1 MKKSIQKNINI
12 LNSIRDRNRNRV
24 PTSTLQKINNIISL
38 YEDRKITQ
46 LTTAENL
53 IKGIAT
59 NNEKQRAKGLKEYEK
74 RIAKSEAQEPI
85 TERMRATAEK
95 AREGKVIKKVR
106 VRLTGK
112 TKASVASRLSRAVA
126 SRGFG
131 NQKSYSIKYMLFTTN
146 EGAVDGIPTKK
157 VKPAFKVD
165 GMPYFPLFAGKEF
178 KHANIKATPF
188 IETLVNRKITQ
199 QRDKPLFKKV
209 MMFLK
214 RDVDVTNALIELLNY
229 TDAIIMYDVDEA
241 ETTENFDVEDEGL
254 RDTTNISIYN
264 FYHQTLIDTEKE
276 TVKEAIQNNNH
287 KENECWI
294 NHLLETYEG
303 TELTREKRG
312 SLAKTLSRK
321 KILELLNATEED
333 IHKYGIS
340 INAMRKV
347 FQFFNIPV
355 KLYNYQCQLIFQYI
369 PDGYKHNKQ
378 RIFTALLKN
387 NHIYPINGN
396 QDRLFQLEG
405 GKRSLDI
412 KASKNFYIT
421 DKTEPPKYKMFSH
434 IDELLKLTDKDE
446 YYLVH
451 KDNNL
456 TEVLYQFKKVGYEP
470 YIRYRAGQ
478 ISELKIKFTYK
489 SADTNKII
497 RRRTQPYNI
506 PTQTL
511 EKDKTITY
519 TVSTQDL
526 SKDTLERDISTNME
540 DKYNRIVEAMFN
552 FNKKLFSSSHMS
564 QYDDVDIEILD
575 ECRTVVP
582 LGYLEKNVEF
592 KNLVEIDRTK
602 AFTWAF
608 NQITSI
614 PIFNA
619 FDSWKAWD
627 GTLDINKL
635 SSLTLYKVE
644 VSKGNMF
651 FNKKF
656 NIIYGKFLRKMDLT
670 NIKIIYY
677 KIPSY
682 IHKVNYKS
690 IVDELWETQLGDD
703 EDDDKQI
710 TKKIANINFGMLEK
724 SNNTAQRSD
733 IFNSLREACH
743 YQKEHGGR
751 IYALHEETC
760 IRKMVDLDEETD
772 EEEEEEENKTTFG
785 ETYYILNTTDRQTL
799 VNGYRY
805 IKEMLLQY
813 HNYAMYE
820 AYNKL
825 IAKGIK
831 VYGVKSDAFSIH
843 QDHLSKVK
851 PNPNHFIKS
860 YREGILNFEDAIG
873 NWRVSTSRI
882 NYPTE
887 KYKFKYNKLIQIPLQ
902 ENEALDVVDEWDT
915 EAVCKQII
923 PNSPC
928 MIRAKFAGSGKS
940 YIGQYLNKMGYNVLF
955 VVPHNR
961 LSQEIE
967 GKATTLNMFFSI
979 PVHKGDDLP
988 CFDHSDFNVIFFDE
1002 IFMSNIYI
1010 YNKIREFVKNNPD
1023 KIIIGAGDT
1032 KQLQPINDLTNTQP
1046 HDIYADMCID
1056 KIFKYS
1062 IYLKISKRVSDD
1074 EQRKKL
1080 EDAYTDMWIKE
1091 MPVDKWVEKHA
1102 RYTSEINPHHMN
1114 IAYTNI
1120 RCKSVSDE
1128 VRRKLGKK
1136 GLYEVG
1142 EEIICRLYLKTDDGA
1157 KFNANIRYKILCI
1170 KSSGIIIE
1178 NIKDK
1183 KKYTLTEELL
1193 NKHFRYGYC
1202 ATAHSCQG
1210 ASINNSI
1217 IIHEWDR
1224 SYLVSREWIWTA
1236 YTRARDFNKVAFFK
1250 NEKAE
1255 EKMEKQLLINYLKNK
1270 IEGYKRQDLKS
1281 GRELNE
1287 DNYID
1292 VGWCM
1297 DRLKGTCQ
1305 KCGGDFHIEIK
1316 KGTLTS
1322 NFTAQRQDNLFAH
1335 TKDNAVAF
1343 CCYCNCSSK

>member
-24 PTSTLQKINNIISL
+24 PTSILQKINRIIDL

-59 NNEKQRAKGLKEYEK
+59 NNEKQKAKGMKQYEK
-74 RIAKSEAQEPI
+74 AVEKYEAQEPI

-95 AREGKVIKKVR
+95 AREGKTIKKVK

-112 TKASVASRLSRAVA
+112 TKASLASRLVRIARE
-126 SRGFG
+126 RGIG
-131 NQKSYSIKYMLFTTN
+131 NKRKSYSVEYMLYST
-146 EGAVDGIPTKK
+146 EVIGEIKRGKK
-157 VKPAFKVD
+157 INGLAYYPMFSKGQSRIANLKVD
-165 GMPYFPLFAGKEF
+165 A
-178 KHANIKATPF
+178 F
-188 IETLVNRKITQ
+188 IETLVKRTITKQ
-199 QRDKPLFKKV
+199 FEKPLFRKV

-214 RDVDVTNALIELLNY
+214 TDLQLRDMMPDMIDY
-229 TDAIIMYDVDEA
+229 IDAIQILKVIEVDDDGKDYDI
-241 ETTENFDVEDEGL
+241 EDEGL
-254 RDTTNISIYN
+254 KDTTNISIYN
-264 FYHQTLIDTEKE
+264 FYHQTLIDPEKE

-321 KILELLNATEED
+321 KILELLNTTEED
-333 IHKYGIS
+333 MHEYGIS
-340 INAMRKV
+340 INNMKKV
-347 FQFFNIPV
+347 FWFFNIPV
-355 KLYNYQCQLIFQYI
+355 KLYDCQCQLIFQYF
-369 PDGYKHNKQ
+369 PPHHDKGHRK
-378 RIFTALLKN
+378 RIFTALIKI
-387 NHIYPINGN
+387 NHIYPINAN
-396 QDRLFQLEG
+396 QDRLCQLNGE
-405 GKRSLDI
+405 RAIDFT
-412 KASKNFYIT
+412 ASKNFYIT

-434 IDELLKLTDKDE
+434 IDELLKLTDQDE
-446 YYLVH
+446 YYLIH
-451 KDNNL
+451 KENNL
-456 TEVLYQFKKVGYEP
+456 TKVLYQFKKVGYEP
-470 YIRYRAGQ
+470 YIRYRAGR
-478 ISELKIKFTYK
+478 ISELRIKFTYK
-489 SADTNKII
+489 SADTRKII
-497 RRRTQPYNI
+497 RRKAQPYNI

-519 TVSTQDL
+519 IISTQDL
-526 SKDTLERDISTNME
+526 SKDTLERDIDADTE
-540 DKYNRIVEAMFN
+540 EKYNRIAEAMFI

-608 NQITSI
+608 NQISKI

-619 FDSWKAWD
+619 FDSWKVWD

-651 FNKKF
+651 FNKKI
-656 NIIYGKFLRKMDLT
+656 NIIYGKFLRKMDLS

-710 TKKIANINFGMLEK
+710 KKKIANINFGMLEK
-724 SNNTAQRSD
+724 SNNTAQRSV
-733 IFNSLREACH
+733 IFNSLKEACH
-743 YQKEHGGR
+743 YQRKHGGR
-751 IYALHEETC
+751 IYALEEETC
-760 IRKMVDLDEETD
+760 IRKMVDLNEETDD
-772 EEEEEEENKTTFG
+772 EEEEEDKTTFG
-785 ETYYILNTTDRQTL
+785 ETYYVLNTTDRKTL
-799 VNGYRY
+799 VNGFRY
-805 IKEMLLQY
+805 IKELLLQY
-813 HNYAMYE
+813 HNFAMYE
-820 AYNKL
+820 AYTKL
-825 IAKGIK
+825 EEKGVK
-831 VYGVKSDAFSIH
+831 VYSVKSDAFTIH

-860 YREGILNFEDAIG
+860 YREGILNFESAIG

-967 GKATTLNMFFSI
+967 GEATTLNMFFSI
-979 PVHKGDDLP
+979 PVNKGDDLP
-988 CFDHSDFNVIFFDE
+988 CFDHSDYNVIFFDE

-1032 KQLQPINDLTNTQP
+1032 KQLPPINDLTNTQP
-1046 HDIYADMCID
+1046 HDEYADRCVD

-1062 IYLKISKRVSDD
+1062 MYLKVCKRVGEKDRITLD
-1074 EQRKKL
+1074 NLYIDFWENKL
-1080 EDAYTDMWIKE
+1080 PIADII
-1091 MPVDKWVEKHA
+1091 EKYF
-1102 RYTSEINPHHMN
+1102 RYTNKINPEHMN

-1128 VRRKLGKK
+1128 VRKKLGKTNT
-1136 GLYEVG
+1136 YEIN
-1142 EEIICRLYLKTDDGA
+1142 EEMICRLYLKTEEGA

-1170 KSSGIIIE
+1170 NSKGITIE

-1183 KKYTLTEELL
+1183 KKYTLPEELL

-1210 ASINNSI
+1210 ASINNNI
-1217 IIHEWDR
+1217 TIHEWDK
-1224 SYLVSREWIWTA
+1224 SYLVSREWLWCSL
-1236 YTRARDFNKVAFFK
+1236 TRARDFNKISFFK
-1250 NEKAE
+1250 NDKANE
-1255 EKMEKQLLINYLKNK
+1255 RMEKQLLINYLKNK
-1270 IEGYKRQDLKS
+1270 IEGYKRQDLKAS
-1281 GRELNE
+1281 RELNE

-1292 VGWCM
+1292 VDWCL

-1305 KCGGDFHIEIK
+1305 KCGSDFYIEPK
-1316 KGTLTS
+1316 NGLLSS
-1322 NFTAQRQDNLFAH
+1322 NFTAQRLDNLFAH
-1335 TKDNAVAF
+1335 TKDNCQSF
-1343 CCYCNCSSK
+1343 CVYCNCSSK

>member
-24 PTSTLQKINNIISL
+24 PTSILQKMNNIISL

-53 IKGIAT
+53 INGIAT
-59 NNEKQRAKGLKEYEK
+59 NNEKQRTKGLKQYEK
-74 RIAKSEAQEPI
+74 AVEKYEAQQPI
-85 TERMRATAEK
+85 TERMAKTAEK
-95 AREGKVIKKVR
+95 AREAKTIKKVR

-131 NQKSYSIKYMLFTTN
+131 KQKSYSIRYMLFTTN
-146 EGAVDGIPTKK
+146 EGAVDDVPTKK

-178 KHANIKATPF
+178 KHANIKAAPF

-214 RDVDVTNALIELLNY
+214 RDFDVKNALMELLNY
-229 TDAIIMYDVDEA
+229 TDAIIIYKVDEA
-241 ETTENFDVEDEGL
+241 ESTEDYDVEDEGL

-264 FYHQTLIDTEKE
+264 FYHETIIDPERE
-276 TVKEAIQNNNH
+276 TVKEAIQNNNYRD
-287 KENECWI
+287 NECWI

-303 TELTREKRG
+303 TKLMEEKRG

-321 KILELLNATEED
+321 KILELLNATEEE
-333 IHKYGIS
+333 IHEYGIS
-340 INAMRKV
+340 INAMKKV
-347 FQFFNIPV
+347 FHFFNLPV
-355 KLYNYQCQLIFQYI
+355 KLYDYRSQLIFQYI
-369 PDGYKHNKQ
+369 PDGYKHNRK
-378 RIFTALLKN
+378 RIFTALIKN
-387 NHIYPINGN
+387 NHIYPVNAN
-396 QDRLFQLEG
+396 QDRLSHLNGEV
-405 GKRSLDI
+405 SLDFS
-412 KASKNFYIT
+412 ASKNFYLT
-421 DKTEPPKYKMFSH
+421 DRTEPPKYKMFSH
-434 IDELLKLTDKDE
+434 IDELLKLTDEDE
-446 YYLVH
+446 YYLIH
-451 KDNNL
+451 KKNDMID
-456 TEVLYQFKKVGYEP
+456 VLYQFKKAGYEP
-470 YIRYRAGQ
+470 YIRYKAGR
-478 ISELKIKFTYK
+478 ISDLRIKFRYK
-489 SADTNKII
+489 NLNKSVV
-497 RRRTQPYNI
+497 YNI
-506 PTQTL
+506 
-511 EKDKTITY
+511 
-519 TVSTQDL
+519 STQDL
-526 SKDTLERDISTNME
+526 SKDTLERDIATDTE
-540 DKYNRIVEAMFN
+540 DKYNRIADAMFN

-582 LGYLEKNVEF
+582 LGYLEKNVEY
-592 KNLVEIDRTK
+592 KNLVEIDRCK

-608 NQITSI
+608 NQITKI
-614 PIFNA
+614 PIFNP
-619 FDSWKAWD
+619 FDSWKVWD
-627 GTLDINKL
+627 STLDINKL

-656 NIIYGKFLRKMDLT
+656 NIIYGKFLRKMDLS

-677 KIPSY
+677 KQPSY
-682 IHKVNYKS
+682 IHKVDYKG
-690 IVDELWETQLGDD
+690 IVNELWETQLGCN

-710 TKKIANINFGMLEK
+710 KKKIANINFGMLEK
-724 SNNTAQRSD
+724 SNNTAQRSVV
-733 IFNSLREACH
+733 FNSLKEACH
-743 YQKEHGGR
+743 YQRKYGGR
-751 IYALHEETC
+751 IYALEEE
-760 IRKMVDLDEETD
+760 IRRAKRLDWDSDD
-772 EEEEEEENKTTFG
+772 EEEYEEEEDYNDEPTFG
-785 ETYYILNTTDRQTL
+785 ETYYVLNTTDRQKL
-799 VNGYRY
+799 VNGFRY
-805 IKEMLLQY
+805 IKELLLQY
-813 HNYAMYE
+813 HNFAMYE
-820 AYNKL
+820 AYTKL
-825 IAKGIK
+825 VANNVK

-843 QDHLSKVK
+843 QDDLTRVTGK
-851 PNPNHFIKS
+851 PNHFIKTL
-860 YREGILNFEDAIG
+860 REGILNFESAIG

-887 KYKFKYNKLIQIPLQ
+887 KYKFKYNQLIQIPLQ
-902 ENEALDVVDEWDT
+902 ENASLDVVDEWDT
-915 EAVCKQII
+915 ETICKQII

-928 MIRAKFAGSGKS
+928 VIRAKYPGSGKS
-940 YIGQYLNKMGYNVLF
+940 FIGAYFKNLGYNVLT

-979 PVHKGDDLP
+979 PVNKGDDLP
-988 CFDHSDFNVIFFDE
+988 CFDHSAYDVIFFDE

-1010 YNKIREFVKNNPD
+1010 YNKIRQFVKNNPD

-1046 HDIYADMCID
+1046 HDQYADMCID

-1062 IYLKISKRVSDD
+1062 MYLKISKRVSDD

-1080 EDAYTDMWIKE
+1080 DDAYTDMWIKE
-1091 MPVDKWVEKHA
+1091 MPVDKWVQKHA
-1102 RYTSEINPHHMN
+1102 RYTSEINAEHMN

-1128 VRRKLGKK
+1128 VRKKLGKK

-1142 EEIICRLYLKTDDGA
+1142 EEIICRLYLRDGDA

-1170 KSSGIIIE
+1170 NSRYIVIE

-1183 KKYTLTEELL
+1183 KQYTLTEELL

-1202 ATAHSCQG
+1202 ATCHSCQG

-1217 IIHEWDR
+1217 TIHEWNK
-1224 SYLVSREWIWTA
+1224 SYLVSRAWIWTA

-1250 NEKAE
+1250 NEKAD

-1270 IEGYKRQDLKS
+1270 IEGYKKQDMKA

-1287 DNYID
+1287 DNYVD
-1292 VGWCM
+1292 VNFCM
-1297 DRLKGTCQ
+1297 ERLKGTCQ

-1316 KGTLTS
+1316 KGALSS
-1322 NFTAQRQDNLFAH
+1322 NFTCQRVDNNFSH
-1335 TKDNAVAF
+1335 TKDNCVAY
-1343 CCYCNCSSK
+1343 CNYCNCSSK

>member
-1 MKKSIQKNINI
+1 MTTKKSIQKNINI

-59 NNEKQRAKGLKEYEK
+59 NNEKQKAKGLKQYDKAVEKYEDK
-74 RIAKSEAQEPI
+74 EPI
-85 TERMRATAEK
+85 AERMRATAGK
-95 AREGKVIKKVR
+95 AREAKKVKNVR
-106 VRLTGK
+106 VRLRQK
-112 TKASVASRLSRAVA
+112 TKASLASRLVRIARE
-126 SRGFG
+126 RGIG
-131 NQKSYSIKYMLFTTN
+131 NKRKSYSVEYMLYST
-146 EGAVDGIPTKK
+146 EVIGEIKRGKK
-157 VKPAFKVD
+157 INGLIYYPMFSKGQSRIANLKVD
-165 GMPYFPLFAGKEF
+165 A
-178 KHANIKATPF
+178 F
-188 IETLVNRKITQ
+188 IETLVKRTITKQ
-199 QRDKPLFKKV
+199 FEKPLFRKV

-214 RDVDVTNALIELLNY
+214 TDLQLRDMMPDMIDY
-229 TDAIIMYDVDEA
+229 IDAIQILKVIEVDDDGKDYDI
-241 ETTENFDVEDEGL
+241 EDEGL
-254 RDTTNISIYN
+254 KDTTNISIYN
-264 FYHQTLIDTEKE
+264 FYHQTVIDTEKE
-276 TVKEAIQNNNH
+276 TVKEAIQNNNYRH
-287 KENECWI
+287 NECWI

-321 KILELLNATEED
+321 KILELLNTTEED
-333 IHKYGIS
+333 IHEYGIS
-340 INAMRKV
+340 INAMKKV
-347 FQFFNIPV
+347 FQFFNLPV
-355 KLYNYQCQLIFQYI
+355 KLYNYQCQLIFQYF
-369 PDGYKHNKQ
+369 PSDYGRGHRK
-378 RIFTALLKN
+378 RIFTALIKN
-387 NHIYPINGN
+387 NHIYPINAN
-396 QDRLFQLEG
+396 QDRLSQVD
-405 GKRSLDI
+405 GKERCLDI
-412 KASKNFYIT
+412 KVSKHFYIT
-421 DKTEPPKYKMFSH
+421 DKTVPPKYKMFSH
-434 IDELLKLTDKDE
+434 IDELLKLTDQDE

-456 TEVLYQFKKVGYEP
+456 MEVLYQFKKVGYEP
-470 YIRYRAGQ
+470 YIRYRAGK
-478 ISELKIKFTYK
+478 ISDLKIKFTYK
-489 SADTNKII
+489 SADTKKII
-497 RRRTQPYNI
+497 RRRAQPYNI
-506 PTQTL
+506 ATKTL
-511 EKDKTITY
+511 EKDKTINY
-519 TVSTQDL
+519 IISTQDL
-526 SKDTLERDISTNME
+526 SKDTLERDIDADTE
-540 DKYNRIVEAMFN
+540 EKYNRIAEAMFV

-564 QYDDVDIEILD
+564 QYDDVDVEILD

-582 LGYLEKNVEF
+582 LGYLDKNIDINE
-592 KNLVEIDRTK
+592 LVEIDRSK

-608 NQITSI
+608 NQISKI

-644 VSKGNMF
+644 VSKADMF
-651 FNKKF
+651 FNKKI

-677 KIPSY
+677 KMPSY

-703 EDDDKQI
+703 EEDDKQI
-710 TKKIANINFGMLEK
+710 KKKIANINFGMLEK
-724 SNNTAQRSD
+724 SNNTSQRSD
-733 IFNSLREACH
+733 IFNSLKEACY
-743 YQKEHGGR
+743 YQRKQGGR
-751 IYALHEETC
+751 IYALEEETR
-760 IRKMVDLDEETD
+760 IRKMVDLNEETDD
-772 EEEEEEENKTTFG
+772 EEEEDKTTFG
-785 ETYYILNTTDRQTL
+785 ETYFVLNTTVRQKL
-799 VNGYRY
+799 VNGFRY
-805 IKEMLLQY
+805 IKELLLQY
-813 HNYAMYE
+813 HNFAMYE
-820 AYNKL
+820 AYTKL
-825 IAKGIK
+825 EAKGVK
-831 VYGVKSDAFSIH
+831 VYSVKSDAFTIH
-843 QDHLSKVK
+843 QDDLSKVK

-860 YREGILNFEDAIG
+860 YREGILDFESAIG

-979 PVHKGDDLP
+979 PVNKGDDLP

-1046 HDIYADMCID
+1046 HDQYADQCID

-1080 EDAYTDMWIKE
+1080 DDAYTDMWIKE

-1128 VRRKLGKK
+1128 VRKKLGKK

-1142 EEIICRLYLKTDDGA
+1142 EEMICRLYLKTDEGA

-1170 KSSGIIIE
+1170 NSWGITIE

-1202 ATAHSCQG
+1202 ATCHSCQG
-1210 ASINNSI
+1210 ASINNNI
-1217 IIHEWDR
+1217 VIHEWDK

-1236 YTRARDFNKVAFFK
+1236 YTRARDFNKVAFLK
-1250 NEKAE
+1250 NEKAD
-1255 EKMEKQLLINYLKNK
+1255 EKMEQQLLINYLKNK
-1270 IEGYKRQDLKS
+1270 IDGYKKQDLKA

-1287 DNYID
+1287 NNFVD
-1292 VGWCM
+1292 VNFCM
-1297 DRLKGTCQ
+1297 ERLKGTCQ

-1316 KGTLTS
+1316 KGALSS
-1322 NFTAQRQDNLFAH
+1322 NFTCQRVDNNFSH
-1335 TKDNAVAF
+1335 TKDNCVAY
-1343 CCYCNCSSK
+1343 CNYCNCSSK

>member
-1 MKKSIQKNINI
+1 MTKKSIQKNINI

-59 NNEKQRAKGLKEYEK
+59 NNEKQKAKGMKQYEK
-74 RIAKSEAQEPI
+74 AVEKYEAQQPI
-85 TERMRATAEK
+85 TERMAKTAEK
-95 AREGKVIKKVR
+95 AREAKTIKKVR

-131 NQKSYSIKYMLFTTN
+131 NKKSYSIKYMLFTTN
-146 EGAVDGIPTKK
+146 EGAVDGVPTKK

-214 RDVDVTNALIELLNY
+214 RDVDVKNALIELLNY

-241 ETTENFDVEDEGL
+241 ETTENYDVEDEGL

-264 FYHQTLIDTEKE
+264 FYHQTVIDTEKE

-294 NHLLETYEG
+294 NHLLETYEA

-312 SLAKTLSRK
+312 CLAKTLSRK
-321 KILELLNATEED
+321 KILELLNTTEED
-333 IHKYGIS
+333 IHEYGIS
-340 INAMRKV
+340 INNMKKV
-347 FQFFNIPV
+347 FQFFNLPV

-369 PDGYKHNKQ
+369 PDGYKHNRK
-378 RIFTALLKN
+378 RIFTALIKN

-434 IDELLKLTDKDE
+434 IDELLKLTDQDE

-489 SADTNKII
+489 SADTKKII

-511 EKDKTITY
+511 EKDARNEPRVLRDKTITY

-526 SKDTLERDISTNME
+526 SKDTIERDISTNME

-582 LGYLEKNVEF
+582 LGYSDKNVDVE
-592 KNLVEIDRTK
+592 NLVEIDRTK

-619 FDSWKAWD
+619 FDSWKVWD

-656 NIIYGKFLRKMDLT
+656 NIIYGKFLRKMDLS

-703 EDDDKQI
+703 EEDDKQI
-710 TKKIANINFGMLEK
+710 KKKIANINFSSVE
-724 SNNTAQRSD
+724 
-733 IFNSLREACH
+733 
-743 YQKEHGGR
+743 
-751 IYALHEETC
+751 
-760 IRKMVDLDEETD
+760 
-772 EEEEEEENKTTFG
+772 
-785 ETYYILNTTDRQTL
+785 
-799 VNGYRY
+799 
-805 IKEMLLQY
+805 
-813 HNYAMYE
+813 
-820 AYNKL
+820 
-825 IAKGIK
+825 
-831 VYGVKSDAFSIH
+831 
-843 QDHLSKVK
+843 
-851 PNPNHFIKS
+851 
-860 YREGILNFEDAIG
+860 
-873 NWRVSTSRI
+873 
-882 NYPTE
+882 
-887 KYKFKYNKLIQIPLQ
+887 IP
-902 ENEALDVVDEWDT
+902 
-915 EAVCKQII
+915 I
-923 PNSPC
+923 PNSCFNFLPFC
-928 MIRAKFAGSGKS
+928 TKTLAKK
-940 YIGQYLNKMGYNVLF
+940 
-955 VVPHNR
+955 
-961 LSQEIE
+961 
-967 GKATTLNMFFSI
+967 
-979 PVHKGDDLP
+979 
-988 CFDHSDFNVIFFDE
+988 
-1002 IFMSNIYI
+1002 
-1010 YNKIREFVKNNPD
+1010 KNNT
-1023 KIIIGAGDT
+1023 G
-1032 KQLQPINDLTNTQP
+1032 
-1046 HDIYADMCID
+1046 
-1056 KIFKYS
+1056 
-1062 IYLKISKRVSDD
+1062 
-1074 EQRKKL
+1074 
-1080 EDAYTDMWIKE
+1080 
-1091 MPVDKWVEKHA
+1091 
-1102 RYTSEINPHHMN
+1102 
-1114 IAYTNI
+1114 
-1120 RCKSVSDE
+1120 
-1128 VRRKLGKK
+1128 
-1136 GLYEVG
+1136 
-1142 EEIICRLYLKTDDGA
+1142 
-1157 KFNANIRYKILCI
+1157 
-1170 KSSGIIIE
+1170 
-1178 NIKDK
+1178 KDK
-1183 KKYTLTEELL
+1183 LL
-1193 NKHFRYGYC
+1193 RYQSCTRQFKHKPYP
-1202 ATAHSCQG
+1202 
-1210 ASINNSI
+1210 
-1217 IIHEWDR
+1217 
-1224 SYLVSREWIWTA
+1224 
-1236 YTRARDFNKVAFFK
+1236 
-1250 NEKAE
+1250 
-1255 EKMEKQLLINYLKNK
+1255 
-1270 IEGYKRQDLKS
+1270 EGPRIFLH
-1281 GRELNE
+1281 
-1287 DNYID
+1287 
-1292 VGWCM
+1292 
-1297 DRLKGTCQ
+1297 T
-1305 KCGGDFHIEIK
+1305 
-1316 KGTLTS
+1316 
-1322 NFTAQRQDNLFAH
+1322 QRR
-1335 TKDNAVAF
+1335 
-1343 CCYCNCSSK
+1343 

>member
-1 MKKSIQKNINI
+1 MPDMIDYIDAIQI
-12 LNSIRDRNRNRV
+12 L
-24 PTSTLQKINNIISL
+24 
-38 YEDRKITQ
+38 
-46 LTTAENL
+46 
-53 IKGIAT
+53 
-59 NNEKQRAKGLKEYEK
+59 
-74 RIAKSEAQEPI
+74 
-85 TERMRATAEK
+85 
-95 AREGKVIKKVR
+95 KVI
-106 VRLTGK
+106 
-112 TKASVASRLSRAVA
+112 
-126 SRGFG
+126 
-131 NQKSYSIKYMLFTTN
+131 
-146 EGAVDGIPTKK
+146 EVDD
-157 VKPAFKVD
+157 D
-165 GMPYFPLFAGKEF
+165 G
-178 KHANIKATPF
+178 
-188 IETLVNRKITQ
+188 
-199 QRDKPLFKKV
+199 RD
-209 MMFLK
+209 
-214 RDVDVTNALIELLNY
+214 
-229 TDAIIMYDVDEA
+229 YDI
-241 ETTENFDVEDEGL
+241 EDEGL
-254 RDTTNISIYN
+254 KDTTNISIYN
-264 FYHQTLIDTEKE
+264 FYHETLIDAEKE
-276 TVKEAIQNNNH
+276 TIKEAIQNNNY

-294 NHLLETYEG
+294 NHLLETCEG

-321 KILELLNATEED
+321 KILELLKTTEED
-333 IHKYGIS
+333 IHEYGIS
-340 INAMRKV
+340 INNMKKV
-347 FQFFNIPV
+347 FQFFNLPV

-369 PDGYKHNKQ
+369 PSDYSRGHRK
-378 RIFTALLKN
+378 RIFTALIKN
-387 NHIYPINGN
+387 NHIYPINAN
-396 QDRLFQLEG
+396 QDRLCQLG
-405 GKRSLDI
+405 GQRSLEFT
-412 KASKNFYIT
+412 ASKNFYIT

-434 IDELLKLTDKDE
+434 INELLKLTEKDE
-446 YYLVH
+446 YYLIH

-456 TEVLYQFKKVGYEP
+456 IDVLYQLKKVGYEP
-470 YIRYRAGQ
+470 YIRYKAGR
-478 ISELKIKFTYK
+478 ISDLRIKFRYK
-489 SADTNKII
+489 HLKKSVV
-497 RRRTQPYNI
+497 YN
-506 PTQTL
+506 
-511 EKDKTITY
+511 
-519 TVSTQDL
+519 VSTQDL
-526 SKDTLERDISTNME
+526 SKDTLERDIATDTE
-540 DKYNRIVEAMFN
+540 EKYNRIAEAMFN

-608 NQITSI
+608 NQINKI

-656 NIIYGKFLRKMDLT
+656 NIIYGRFLRKMDLS

-710 TKKIANINFGMLEK
+710 KKKIANINFGMLEK
-724 SNNTAQRSD
+724 SNNTAQRSV
-733 IFNSLREACH
+733 IFNSLKEACH
-743 YQKEHGGR
+743 YQRKHGGR
-751 IYALHEETC
+751 IYALEEETC
-760 IRKMVDLDEETD
+760 IRKMVDLNEETDD
-772 EEEEEEENKTTFG
+772 EEEEEDKTTFG
-785 ETYYILNTTDRQTL
+785 ETYYVLNTTDRKTL
-799 VNGYRY
+799 VNGFRY
-805 IKEMLLQY
+805 IKELLLQY

-820 AYNKL
+820 AYTKL
-825 IAKGIK
+825 EEKGVK
-831 VYGVKSDAFSIH
+831 VYGVKSDAFTIH
-843 QDHLSKVK
+843 QDDLSKVK

-860 YREGILNFEDAIG
+860 FREGILNFESAIG

-882 NYPTE
+882 NYSTE

-902 ENEALDVVDEWDT
+902 ENEALDVIDEWDT
-915 EAVCKQII
+915 EVLCKQLIES
-923 PNSPC
+923 SPC
-928 MIRAKFAGSGKS
+928 IIRAKYPGSGKS
-940 YIGQYLNKMGYNVLF
+940 FLGQHLNKMGYNVLF

-988 CFDHSDFNVIFFDE
+988 CFDHSDYNVIFFDE

-1010 YNKIREFVKNNPD
+1010 YNKIREFVKNNSD

-1046 HDIYADMCID
+1046 HDQYADQCID

-1062 IYLKISKRVSDD
+1062 MYLKISKRVSDD

-1080 EDAYTDMWIKE
+1080 DDAYTDMWVKE

-1128 VRRKLGKK
+1128 VRKKLGKK

-1170 KSSGIIIE
+1170 NSWGIIIE

-1183 KKYTLTEELL
+1183 KKHTLTEEIL

-1255 EKMEKQLLINYLKNK
+1255 EKMEQQLLINYLKNK
-1270 IEGYKRQDLKS
+1270 IDGYKKQDLKA
-1281 GRELNE
+1281 GRKITM
-1287 DNYID
+1287 YVD
-1292 VGWCM
+1292 VNFCM
-1297 DRLKGTCQ
+1297 ERLKGTCQ

-1316 KGTLTS
+1316 KGALSS
-1322 NFTAQRQDNLFAH
+1322 NFTCQRVDNNFSH
-1335 TKDNAVAF
+1335 TKDNCVAY
-1343 CCYCNCSSK
+1343 CNYCNCSSK

>member
-1 MKKSIQKNINI
+1 MTKKSIQKNINI

-59 NNEKQRAKGLKEYEK
+59 NNEKQKAKGMKQYEK
-74 RIAKSEAQEPI
+74 AVEKYEAQEPI

-95 AREGKVIKKVR
+95 AREGKTIKKVK

-112 TKASVASRLSRAVA
+112 TKASLASRLVRIARE
-126 SRGFG
+126 RGIG
-131 NQKSYSIKYMLFTTN
+131 NKRKSYSVEYMLYST
-146 EGAVDGIPTKK
+146 EVIGEIKRGKK
-157 VKPAFKVD
+157 INGLAYYPMFSKGQSRIANLKVD
-165 GMPYFPLFAGKEF
+165 A
-178 KHANIKATPF
+178 F
-188 IETLVNRKITQ
+188 IETLVKRTITKQ
-199 QRDKPLFKKV
+199 FEKPLFRKV

-214 RDVDVTNALIELLNY
+214 TDLQLRDMMPDMIDY
-229 TDAIIMYDVDEA
+229 IDAIQILKVIEVDDDGKDYDI
-241 ETTENFDVEDEGL
+241 EDEGL
-254 RDTTNISIYN
+254 KDTTNISIYN
-264 FYHQTLIDTEKE
+264 FYHQTVIDTEKE
-276 TVKEAIQNNNH
+276 TLKEAIQNNNYRD
-287 KENECWI
+287 NECWI
-294 NHLLETYEG
+294 NHLLETYER
-303 TELTREKRG
+303 TKLMEEKRG

-321 KILELLNATEED
+321 KILELLKTTEED
-333 IHKYGIS
+333 IHEYGIS
-340 INAMRKV
+340 INNMKKV
-347 FQFFNIPV
+347 FEFFNLPV

-369 PDGYKHNKQ
+369 PSDYGRGHRK
-378 RIFTALLKN
+378 RIFTALIKN
-387 NHIYPINGN
+387 NHIYPINAN
-396 QDRLFQLEG
+396 QDRLSQVD
-405 GKRSLDI
+405 GKEKSLDI
-412 KASKNFYIT
+412 KVSKNFYIS
-421 DKTEPPKYKMFSH
+421 DKTAPPKYKMFSH
-434 IDELLKLTDKDE
+434 IDELLKLTDQDE
-446 YYLVH
+446 YYLIH

-456 TEVLYQFKKVGYEP
+456 MEVLYQFKKVGYEP
-470 YIRYRAGQ
+470 YIRYRAGK
-478 ISELKIKFTYK
+478 ISDLKIKFTYK
-489 SADTNKII
+489 SADTKRII
-497 RRRTQPYNI
+497 RRKAQPYNI
-506 PTQTL
+506 PTKTL
-511 EKDKTITY
+511 EKDR
-519 TVSTQDL
+519 TVNYIISTQDL
-526 SKDTLERDISTNME
+526 SKDTLERDIDADTE
-540 DKYNRIVEAMFN
+540 EKYNRIAEAMFI

-564 QYDDVDIEILD
+564 QYDDVDIDILD

-582 LGYLEKNVEF
+582 LGYLDKNIDVNE
-592 KNLVEIDRTK
+592 LVEIDRSK

-608 NQITSI
+608 NQITKI

-644 VSKGNMF
+644 VLKGNMF
-651 FNKKF
+651 FNKKI
-656 NIIYGKFLRKMDLT
+656 NIIYGKFLRKMDLS

-710 TKKIANINFGMLEK
+710 KKKIANINFGMLEK
-724 SNNTAQRSD
+724 SNNTSQRSD
-733 IFNSLREACH
+733 IFNSLKEACY
-743 YQKEHGGR
+743 YQRKQGGR
-751 IYALHEETC
+751 IYALEEDIHERE
-760 IRKMVDLDEETD
+760 D
-772 EEEEEEENKTTFG
+772 EEERRHKG
-785 ETYYILNTTDRQTL
+785 DTYFVLNTTVRQKL
-799 VNGYRY
+799 VNGFRY
-805 IKEMLLQY
+805 IKELLLQY

-820 AYNKL
+820 AYTKL
-825 IAKGIK
+825 EEKGIK
-831 VYGVKSDAFSIH
+831 VYSVKSDAFTIH
-843 QDHLSKVK
+843 QDDLSKVR

-860 YREGILNFEDAIG
+860 YREGILNFESAIG

-979 PVHKGDDLP
+979 PVNKGDDLP
-988 CFDHSDFNVIFFDE
+988 CFDHSDYNVIFFDE

-1032 KQLQPINDLTNTQP
+1032 KQLPSIQALTNTQS
-1046 HDIYADMCID
+1046 HDEYADSCVD

-1062 IYLKISKRVSDD
+1062 MYLKVCKRVGEKDRITLD
-1074 EQRKKL
+1074 NLYIDFWENKL
-1080 EDAYTDMWIKE
+1080 PIADII
-1091 MPVDKWVEKHA
+1091 EKYF
-1102 RYTSEINPHHMN
+1102 RYTNKINPEHMN

-1128 VRRKLGKK
+1128 VRKKLGKINT
-1136 GLYEVG
+1136 YEIN
-1142 EEIICRLYLKTDDGA
+1142 EEMICRLYLKTDEGA

-1170 KSSGIIIE
+1170 NSKGITIE

-1183 KKYTLTEELL
+1183 KKYTLPEELL

-1210 ASINNSI
+1210 ASINNNI
-1217 IIHEWDR
+1217 TIHEWDK
-1224 SYLVSREWIWTA
+1224 SYLVSREWLWCSL
-1236 YTRARDFNKVAFFK
+1236 TRARDFNKIAFFK
-1250 NEKAE
+1250 NDKANE
-1255 EKMEKQLLINYLKNK
+1255 RMEKQLLINYLKNK
-1270 IEGYKRQDLKS
+1270 IEGYKRQDLKAS
-1281 GRELNE
+1281 RELNE

-1292 VGWCM
+1292 VDWCL

-1305 KCGGDFHIEIK
+1305 KCGSDFYIEPK
-1316 KGTLTS
+1316 NGLLSS
-1322 NFTAQRQDNLFAH
+1322 NFTCQRVDNNFSH
-1335 TKDNAVAF
+1335 TKDNAVAY

>member
-1 MKKSIQKNINI
+1 M
-12 LNSIRDRNRNRV
+12 NSIRDRNRNRV

-59 NNEKQRAKGLKEYEK
+59 NNEKQKAKGMKQYEK
-74 RIAKSEAQEPI
+74 AVEKYEAQEPI
-85 TERMRATAEK
+85 TERMRVTAEK
-95 AREGKVIKKVR
+95 AREGKTIKKVK

-112 TKASVASRLSRAVA
+112 TKASLASRLVRIARE
-126 SRGFG
+126 RGIG
-131 NQKSYSIKYMLFTTN
+131 NKRKSYSVEYMLYST
-146 EGAVDGIPTKK
+146 EVIGEIKRGKK
-157 VKPAFKVD
+157 INGLAYYPMFSKGQSRIANLKVD
-165 GMPYFPLFAGKEF
+165 A
-178 KHANIKATPF
+178 F
-188 IETLVNRKITQ
+188 IETLVKRTITKQ
-199 QRDKPLFKKV
+199 FEKPLFRKV

-214 RDVDVTNALIELLNY
+214 TDLQLRDMMPDMIDY
-229 TDAIIMYDVDEA
+229 IDAIQILKVIEVDDDGKDYDI
-241 ETTENFDVEDEGL
+241 EDEGL
-254 RDTTNISIYN
+254 KDTTNISIYN
-264 FYHQTLIDTEKE
+264 FYHQTLIDPEKE

-321 KILELLNATEED
+321 KILELLNTTEED
-333 IHKYGIS
+333 MHEYGIS
-340 INAMRKV
+340 INNMKKV
-347 FQFFNIPV
+347 FWFFNIPV
-355 KLYNYQCQLIFQYI
+355 KLYDCQCQLIFQYF
-369 PDGYKHNKQ
+369 PPHHDKGHRK
-378 RIFTALLKN
+378 RIFTALIKN
-387 NHIYPINGN
+387 NHIYPINAN
-396 QDRLFQLEG
+396 QDRLCQLNGE
-405 GKRSLDI
+405 RAIDFT
-412 KASKNFYIT
+412 ASKNFYIT

-434 IDELLKLTDKDE
+434 IDELLKLTDQDE
-446 YYLVH
+446 YYLIH
-451 KDNNL
+451 KENNL
-456 TEVLYQFKKVGYEP
+456 TKVLYQFKKVGYEP
-470 YIRYRAGQ
+470 YIRYRAGR
-478 ISELKIKFTYK
+478 ISELRIKFTYK
-489 SADTNKII
+489 SADTRKII
-497 RRRTQPYNI
+497 RRKAQPYNI

-519 TVSTQDL
+519 IISTQDL
-526 SKDTLERDISTNME
+526 SKDTLERDIDADTE
-540 DKYNRIVEAMFN
+540 EKYNRIAEAMFI

-608 NQITSI
+608 NQISKI

-656 NIIYGKFLRKMDLT
+656 NIIYGKFLRKMDLS

-690 IVDELWETQLGDD
+690 IVDELWETQLGDND
-703 EDDDKQI
+703 DDDKQI
-710 TKKIANINFGMLEK
+710 KKKIANINFGMLEK
-724 SNNTAQRSD
+724 SNNTAQRSV
-733 IFNSLREACH
+733 IFNSLKEACH
-743 YQKEHGGR
+743 YQRKHGGR
-751 IYALHEETC
+751 IYALEEETC
-760 IRKMVDLDEETD
+760 IRKMVDLNEETDD
-772 EEEEEEENKTTFG
+772 EEEEEEEDKTTFG
-785 ETYYILNTTDRQTL
+785 ETYYVLNTTDRQTL

-805 IKEMLLQY
+805 IKELLLQY
-813 HNYAMYE
+813 HNFAMYE
-820 AYNKL
+820 AYTKL
-825 IAKGIK
+825 EEKGVK
-831 VYGVKSDAFSIH
+831 VYSVKSDAFTIH

-860 YREGILNFEDAIG
+860 YREGILNFESAIG
-873 NWRVSTSRI
+873 NWRVSTTRI

-887 KYKFKYNKLIQIPLQ
+887 KYKFKYNKLIQIPVQ
-902 ENEALDVVDEWDT
+902 ENEALDVIDEWDT

-967 GKATTLNMFFSI
+967 GEATTLNMFFSI
-979 PVHKGDDLP
+979 PVHKGDELP

-1032 KQLQPINDLTNTQP
+1032 KQLPPINDLTNTQP
-1046 HDIYADMCID
+1046 HDQYADQCID

-1080 EDAYTDMWIKE
+1080 EDAYNDMWINE

-1102 RYTSEINPHHMN
+1102 RYTSEINPHYMN

-1128 VRRKLGKK
+1128 VRKKLGKK

-1142 EEIICRLYLKTDDGA
+1142 EEIICRLYLKTDRDA

-1170 KSSGIIIE
+1170 NSSGIIIE

-1183 KKYTLTEELL
+1183 NKYTLTEELL

-1202 ATAHSCQG
+1202 ATCHSCQG
-1210 ASINNSI
+1210 ASINNNI
-1217 IIHEWDR
+1217 VIHEYDK

-1255 EKMEKQLLINYLKNK
+1255 EKMEQQLLINYLKNK
-1270 IEGYKRQDLKS
+1270 IDGYKKQDLKA

-1287 DNYID
+1287 NNYVD
-1292 VGWCM
+1292 VNFCM
-1297 DRLKGTCQ
+1297 ERLKGTCQ

-1316 KGTLTS
+1316 KGALSS
-1322 NFTAQRQDNLFAH
+1322 NFTCQRVDNNFSH
-1335 TKDNAVAF
+1335 TKDNCVAF
-1343 CCYCNCSSK
+1343 CCFCNCSSK

>member
-1 MKKSIQKNINI
+1 MYEKVNSENINI

-24 PTSTLQKINNIISL
+24 PTSILQKINQIISL
-38 YEDRKITQ
+38 YEERRITQ

-74 RIAKSEAQEPI
+74 RIEKYEDKEPI
-85 TERMRATAEK
+85 AERMRATAGK
-95 AREGKVIKKVR
+95 AREAKKVKNVR
-106 VRLTGK
+106 VRLRQK
-112 TKASVASRLSRAVA
+112 TKASLASRLVRIARE
-126 SRGFG
+126 RGIG
-131 NQKSYSIKYMLFTTN
+131 NKRKSYSVEYMLYST
-146 EGAVDGIPTKK
+146 EVIGEIKRGKK
-157 VKPAFKVD
+157 INGLAYYPMFSKGQSRIANLKVD
-165 GMPYFPLFAGKEF
+165 A
-178 KHANIKATPF
+178 F
-188 IETLVNRKITQ
+188 IETLVKRTITKQ
-199 QRDKPLFKKV
+199 FEKPLFRKV

-214 RDVDVTNALIELLNY
+214 TDLQLRDMMPDMIDY
-229 TDAIIMYDVDEA
+229 IDAIQILKVIEVDDDGKDYDI
-241 ETTENFDVEDEGL
+241 EDEGL
-254 RDTTNISIYN
+254 KDTTNISIYN
-264 FYHQTLIDTEKE
+264 FYHQTVIDTEKE
-276 TVKEAIQNNNH
+276 TVKEAIQNNNYRD
-287 KENECWI
+287 NECWI

-321 KILELLNATEED
+321 KILELLNTTEED
-333 IHKYGIS
+333 MHEYGIS
-340 INAMRKV
+340 INNMKKV

-355 KLYNYQCQLIFQYI
+355 KLYDAHCQLIFQYF
-369 PDGYKHNKQ
+369 PPHHDKGHRK
-378 RIFTALLKN
+378 RIFTAIIKN
-387 NHIYPINGN
+387 NHIYPINAN
-396 QDRLFQLEG
+396 QDRLCQLNGE
-405 GKRSLDI
+405 RAIDFT
-412 KASKNFYIT
+412 ASKNFYIT

-434 IDELLKLTDKDE
+434 IDELLKLTDQDE
-446 YYLVH
+446 YYLIH
-451 KDNNL
+451 KGNNL

-470 YIRYRAGQ
+470 YIRYRAGG
-478 ISELKIKFTYK
+478 ISELRIKFTYK
-489 SADTNKII
+489 SADTRKII
-497 RRRTQPYNI
+497 RRKAQPYNI
-506 PTQTL
+506 PTKTL

-519 TVSTQDL
+519 IISTQDL
-526 SKDTLERDISTNME
+526 SKDTLERDIDADTE
-540 DKYNRIVEAMFN
+540 DKYNRIAEAMFI

-582 LGYLEKNVEF
+582 LGYLDKTVEF

-608 NQITSI
+608 NQISKI

-651 FNKKF
+651 FNKKI
-656 NIIYGKFLRKMDLT
+656 NIIYGKFLRKMDLS

-710 TKKIANINFGMLEK
+710 KKKIANINFGMLEK
-724 SNNTAQRSD
+724 SNNTSQRSD
-733 IFNSLREACH
+733 IFNSLKEACY
-743 YQKEHGGR
+743 YQRKQGGR
-751 IYALHEETC
+751 IYALEEETR

-772 EEEEEEENKTTFG
+772 DDEEEEGKTTFG
-785 ETYYILNTTDRQTL
+785 ETYFVLNTTVRQKL
-799 VNGYRY
+799 VNGFRY
-805 IKEMLLQY
+805 IKELLLQY
-813 HNYAMYE
+813 HNFAMYE
-820 AYNKL
+820 AYTKL
-825 IAKGIK
+825 EAKGVK
-831 VYGVKSDAFSIH
+831 VYSVKSDAFTIH
-843 QDHLSKVK
+843 QDDLSKVK

-860 YREGILNFEDAIG
+860 YREGILDFESAIG
-873 NWRVSTSRI
+873 NWRLSRGGVPPPCDNPTPLRLSTSRI

-902 ENEALDVVDEWDT
+902 ENEALDVIDEWDT

-979 PVHKGDDLP
+979 PVNKGDDLP

-1046 HDIYADMCID
+1046 HVVTV
-1056 KIFKYS
+1056 S
-1062 IYLKISKRVSDD
+1062 LLLSLKQASFHDPGS
-1074 EQRKKL
+1074 RKK
-1080 EDAYTDMWIKE
+1080 
-1091 MPVDKWVEKHA
+1091 
-1102 RYTSEINPHHMN
+1102 
-1114 IAYTNI
+1114 
-1120 RCKSVSDE
+1120 KS
-1128 VRRKLGKK
+1128 LHW
-1136 GLYEVG
+1136 
-1142 EEIICRLYLKTDDGA
+1142 GA
-1157 KFNANIRYKILCI
+1157 
-1170 KSSGIIIE
+1170 
-1178 NIKDK
+1178 
-1183 KKYTLTEELL
+1183 
-1193 NKHFRYGYC
+1193 
-1202 ATAHSCQG
+1202 
-1210 ASINNSI
+1210 
-1217 IIHEWDR
+1217 
-1224 SYLVSREWIWTA
+1224 
-1236 YTRARDFNKVAFFK
+1236 
-1250 NEKAE
+1250 
-1255 EKMEKQLLINYLKNK
+1255 
-1270 IEGYKRQDLKS
+1270 
-1281 GRELNE
+1281 
-1287 DNYID
+1287 
-1292 VGWCM
+1292 
-1297 DRLKGTCQ
+1297 
-1305 KCGGDFHIEIK
+1305 
-1316 KGTLTS
+1316 
-1322 NFTAQRQDNLFAH
+1322 
-1335 TKDNAVAF
+1335 
-1343 CCYCNCSSK
+1343 

>member
-1 MKKSIQKNINI
+1 MTTNKSIQKNINI

-24 PTSTLQKINNIISL
+24 PTSTLQKINNIITL

-74 RIAKSEAQEPI
+74 RIEKYEDKEP
-85 TERMRATAEK
+85 TAERMRATAEK
-95 AREGKVIKKVR
+95 AREGKTIKKVK

-112 TKASVASRLSRAVA
+112 TKASLASRLVRIARE
-126 SRGFG
+126 RGIG
-131 NQKSYSIKYMLFTTN
+131 NKRKSYSVEYMLYST
-146 EGAVDGIPTKK
+146 EVIGEIKRGKK
-157 VKPAFKVD
+157 INGLAYYPMFSKGQSRIANLKVD
-165 GMPYFPLFAGKEF
+165 A
-178 KHANIKATPF
+178 F
-188 IETLVNRKITQ
+188 IETLVKRTITKQ
-199 QRDKPLFKKV
+199 FEKPLFRKV

-214 RDVDVTNALIELLNY
+214 TDLQLRDMMPDMIDY
-229 TDAIIMYDVDEA
+229 IDAIQILKVIEVDDDGKDYDI
-241 ETTENFDVEDEGL
+241 EDEGL
-254 RDTTNISIYN
+254 KDTTNISIYN
-264 FYHQTLIDTEKE
+264 FYHQTVIDTEKE
-276 TVKEAIQNNNH
+276 TLKEAIQNNNYRD
-287 KENECWI
+287 NECWI

-321 KILELLNATEED
+321 KILELLKTTEED
-333 IHKYGIS
+333 IHEYGIS
-340 INAMRKV
+340 INNMKKV
-347 FQFFNIPV
+347 FQFFNLPV
-355 KLYNYQCQLIFQYI
+355 KLYNYQCQLIFQYF
-369 PDGYKHNKQ
+369 PSNYTKGHSK
-378 RIFTALLKN
+378 RIFTALIKN
-387 NHIYPINGN
+387 NHIYPINAN
-396 QDRLFQLEG
+396 QDRLSQVD
-405 GKRSLDI
+405 GKERCLDI
-412 KASKNFYIT
+412 KVSKNFYIT

-434 IDELLKLTDKDE
+434 IDELLKLTDQDE
-446 YYLVH
+446 YYLIH
-451 KDNNL
+451 KVNNL
-456 TEVLYQFKKVGYEP
+456 MEVLYQFKKVGYEP
-470 YIRYRAGQ
+470 YIRYRAGK
-478 ISELKIKFTYK
+478 ISDLKIKFTYK
-489 SADTNKII
+489 SADTKRIM
-497 RRRTQPYNI
+497 RRKAQPYNI
-506 PTQTL
+506 PTKTL
-511 EKDKTITY
+511 EKDR
-519 TVSTQDL
+519 TVNYIISTQDL
-526 SKDTLERDISTNME
+526 SKDTLERDIDADTE
-540 DKYNRIVEAMFN
+540 EKYNRIAEAMFV

-582 LGYLEKNVEF
+582 LGYFDKNIDVE
-592 KNLVEIDRTK
+592 NLVEIDRSK
-602 AFTWAF
+602 AFTWAL
-608 NQITSI
+608 NQISKI

-644 VSKGNMF
+644 VLKGNMF
-651 FNKKF
+651 FNKKI

-703 EDDDKQI
+703 EEDDKQI
-710 TKKIANINFGMLEK
+710 KKKIANINFGMLEK
-724 SNNTAQRSD
+724 SNNTSQRSD
-733 IFNSLREACH
+733 IFNSLKEACY
-743 YQKEHGGR
+743 YQRKQGGR
-751 IYALHEETC
+751 IYALEEE
-760 IRKMVDLDEETD
+760 IQERD
-772 EEEEEEENKTTFG
+772 EEEDEERIHKG
-785 ETYYILNTTDRQTL
+785 DTYFVLNTTVRQKL
-799 VNGYRY
+799 VNGFRY
-805 IKEMLLQY
+805 IKELLLQY

-820 AYNKL
+820 AYTKL
-825 IAKGIK
+825 EEKGVK
-831 VYGVKSDAFSIH
+831 VYSVKSDAFTIH
-843 QDHLSKVK
+843 QDDLSKVK

-860 YREGILNFEDAIG
+860 YREGILNFESAIG

-887 KYKFKYNKLIQIPLQ
+887 KYKFKYNKLIPIPLQ

-979 PVHKGDDLP
+979 PVYKGDDLP
-988 CFDHSDFNVIFFDE
+988 CFDHSDYNVIFFDE

-1032 KQLQPINDLTNTQP
+1032 KQLPPINDLINTQP
-1046 HDIYADMCID
+1046 HDQYADQCID

-1062 IYLKISKRVSDD
+1062 MYLKICKRVGEEDRIKLD
-1074 EQRKKL
+1074 EMYNDFWERN
-1080 EDAYTDMWIKE
+1080 
-1091 MPVDKWVEKHA
+1091 MPLKDFIEKYF
-1102 RYTSEINPHHMN
+1102 RYTSKLNPEHMN

-1128 VRRKLGKK
+1128 VRKKLGKINTF
-1136 GLYEVG
+1136 EIN
-1142 EEIICRLYLKTDDGA
+1142 EEMICRLYLKTDEGA

-1170 KSSGIIIE
+1170 NSSGIIIE

-1202 ATAHSCQG
+1202 ATCHSCQG
-1210 ASINNSI
+1210 ASINNNI
-1217 IIHEWDR
+1217 TIHEWDR
-1224 SYLVSREWIWTA
+1224 SYLVSREWVWTSL
-1236 YTRARDFNKVAFFK
+1236 TRARDFNKVAFFK

-1255 EKMEKQLLINYLKNK
+1255 EKMEQQLLINYLKNK
-1270 IEGYKRQDLKS
+1270 IDGYKKQDLKA

-1287 DNYID
+1287 NNFVD
-1292 VGWCM
+1292 VNFCM
-1297 DRLKGTCQ
+1297 ERLKGTCQ

-1316 KGTLTS
+1316 KGALSS
-1322 NFTAQRQDNLFAH
+1322 NFTCQRVDNNFSH
-1335 TKDNAVAF
+1335 TKDNCVAY
-1343 CCYCNCSSK
+1343 CNYCNCSSK

>member
-59 NNEKQRAKGLKEYEK
+59 NNEKQKAKGLKQYDKAVEKYEDK
-74 RIAKSEAQEPI
+74 EPI

-95 AREGKVIKKVR
+95 AREGKTIKKVK

-112 TKASVASRLSRAVA
+112 TKASLASRLVRIARE
-126 SRGFG
+126 RGIG
-131 NQKSYSIKYMLFTTN
+131 NKRKSYSVEYMLYST
-146 EGAVDGIPTKK
+146 EVIGEIKRGKK
-157 VKPAFKVD
+157 INGLAYYPMFSKGQSRIANLKVD
-165 GMPYFPLFAGKEF
+165 A
-178 KHANIKATPF
+178 F
-188 IETLVNRKITQ
+188 IETLVKRTITKQ
-199 QRDKPLFKKV
+199 FEKPLFRKV

-214 RDVDVTNALIELLNY
+214 TDLQLRDMMPDMIDY
-229 TDAIIMYDVDEA
+229 IDAIQILKVIEVDDDGKDYDI
-241 ETTENFDVEDEGL
+241 EDEGL
-254 RDTTNISIYN
+254 KDTTNISIYN
-264 FYHQTLIDTEKE
+264 FYHQTVIDAEKE
-276 TVKEAIQNNNH
+276 TVKEALQNDNYRD
-287 KENECWI
+287 NECWI

-321 KILELLNATEED
+321 KILELLNTTEED
-333 IHKYGIS
+333 MHEYGIS
-340 INAMRKV
+340 INNMKKV
-347 FQFFNIPV
+347 FWFFNIPV
-355 KLYNYQCQLIFQYI
+355 KLYDCQCQLIFQYF
-369 PDGYKHNKQ
+369 PPHHDKGHRK
-378 RIFTALLKN
+378 RIFTTIIKN
-387 NHIYPINGN
+387 NHIYPINAN
-396 QDRLFQLEG
+396 QDRL
-405 GKRSLDI
+405 SHLDGEKSI
-412 KASKNFYIT
+412 DFTASKNFYIT

-434 IDELLKLTDKDE
+434 IDELLKLTDQDE

-451 KDNNL
+451 KENNL
-456 TEVLYQFKKVGYEP
+456 TKVLYQFKKVGYEP
-470 YIRYRAGQ
+470 YIRYRAGR
-478 ISELKIKFTYK
+478 ISELKLKFTYR
-489 SADTNKII
+489 SADTKKII
-497 RRRTQPYNI
+497 RRKAQPYNI

-519 TVSTQDL
+519 IISTQDL
-526 SKDTLERDISTNME
+526 SKDTLERDIDADTE
-540 DKYNRIVEAMFN
+540 EKYNRIAEAMFI

-592 KNLVEIDRTK
+592 KNIVEIDRTK

-608 NQITSI
+608 NQISKI

-644 VSKGNMF
+644 VLKGNMF
-651 FNKKF
+651 FNKKI
-656 NIIYGKFLRKMDLT
+656 NIIYGVFLRKMDLS

-677 KIPSY
+677 KQPSY

-690 IVDELWETQLGDD
+690 IVDELWETQLGDND
-703 EDDDKQI
+703 DDDKQI
-710 TKKIANINFGMLEK
+710 KKKIANINFGMLEK
-724 SNNTAQRSD
+724 SNNTAQRSV
-733 IFNSLREACH
+733 IFNSLKEACY
-743 YQKEHGGR
+743 YQRKHGGR
-751 IYALHEETC
+751 IYALEEETC

-772 EEEEEEENKTTFG
+772 EEEEEDKTTFG
-785 ETYYILNTTDRQTL
+785 ETYYVLNTTDRKTL
-799 VNGYRY
+799 VNGFRY
-805 IKEMLLQY
+805 IKELLLQY
-813 HNYAMYE
+813 HNFAMYE
-820 AYNKL
+820 AYTKL
-825 IAKGIK
+825 EEKGVK
-831 VYGVKSDAFSIH
+831 VYGVKSDAFTIH
-843 QDHLSKVK
+843 QDDLYRVVPK
-851 PNPNHFIKS
+851 PNHFIKS
-860 YREGILNFEDAIG
+860 NREGILNFEDAIG
-873 NWRVSTSRI
+873 NWRVSTTRI

-902 ENEALDVVDEWDT
+902 ENEALDVIDEWDT

-988 CFDHSDFNVIFFDE
+988 CFDHSAFNVIFFDE
-1002 IFMSNIYI
+1002 NFMSNIYI

-1062 IYLKISKRVSDD
+1062 IHLKISKRVSDD

-1128 VRRKLGKK
+1128 VRKKLGKK

-1142 EEIICRLYLKTDDGA
+1142 EEIICRLYLKTDEGA

-1170 KSSGIIIE
+1170 NSSGIIIE

-1202 ATAHSCQG
+1202 ATCHSCQG
-1210 ASINNSI
+1210 ASINNNI
-1217 IIHEWDR
+1217 VIHEWDR

-1250 NEKAE
+1250 NEEVE

-1270 IEGYKRQDLKS
+1270 IEGYKKQDMKA

-1287 DNYID
+1287 NNFVD
-1292 VGWCM
+1292 VNFCM
-1297 DRLKGTCQ
+1297 ERLKGTRQ

-1316 KGTLTS
+1316 KGALSS
-1322 NFTAQRQDNLFAH
+1322 NFTCQRVDNNFSH
-1335 TKDNAVAF
+1335 TKDNCVAY
-1343 CCYCNCSSK
+1343 CNYCNCSSK

>member
-1 MKKSIQKNINI
+1 MKQ
-12 LNSIRDRNRNRV
+12 
-24 PTSTLQKINNIISL
+24 
-38 YEDRKITQ
+38 
-46 LTTAENL
+46 
-53 IKGIAT
+53 
-59 NNEKQRAKGLKEYEK
+59 YEK
-74 RIAKSEAQEPI
+74 AVEKYEAQQPI
-85 TERMRATAEK
+85 TERMAKTAEK
-95 AREGKVIKKVR
+95 ARDARTVKRVK

-112 TKASVASRLSRAVA
+112 TKASLASRLVRIARE
-126 SRGFG
+126 RGIG
-131 NQKSYSIKYMLFTTN
+131 NKRKSYSVEYMLYST
-146 EGAVDGIPTKK
+146 EVIGEIKRGKK
-157 VKPAFKVD
+157 INGLAYYPMFSKGQSRIANLKVD
-165 GMPYFPLFAGKEF
+165 A
-178 KHANIKATPF
+178 F
-188 IETLVNRKITQ
+188 IETLVKRTITKQ
-199 QRDKPLFKKV
+199 FEKPLFRKV

-214 RDVDVTNALIELLNY
+214 TDLQLRDMMPDMIDY
-229 TDAIIMYDVDEA
+229 IDAIQILKVIEVDDDGKDYDI
-241 ETTENFDVEDEGL
+241 EDEGL
-254 RDTTNISIYN
+254 KDTTNISIYN
-264 FYHQTLIDTEKE
+264 FYHQTVIDTEKE
-276 TVKEAIQNNNH
+276 TLKEAIQNNNYRD
-287 KENECWI
+287 NECWI

-321 KILELLNATEED
+321 KILELLKTTEED
-333 IHKYGIS
+333 IHEYGIS
-340 INAMRKV
+340 INNMKKV
-347 FQFFNIPV
+347 FQFFNLPV
-355 KLYNYQCQLIFQYI
+355 KLYNYQCQLIFQYF
-369 PDGYKHNKQ
+369 PSNYTKGHSK
-378 RIFTALLKN
+378 RIFTALIKN
-387 NHIYPINGN
+387 NHIYPINAN
-396 QDRLFQLEG
+396 QDRLSQVD
-405 GKRSLDI
+405 GKEKSLDI
-412 KASKNFYIT
+412 KVSKNLYIT

-434 IDELLKLTDKDE
+434 IDELLKLTDQDE
-446 YYLVH
+446 YYLIH
-451 KDNNL
+451 KNNNL
-456 TEVLYQFKKVGYEP
+456 MEVLYQFKKVGYEP
-470 YIRYRAGQ
+470 YIRYRAGK
-478 ISELKIKFTYK
+478 ISDLKIKFTYK
-489 SADTNKII
+489 SADTKKII
-497 RRRTQPYNI
+497 RRRAQPYNI
-506 PTQTL
+506 PTKTL
-511 EKDKTITY
+511 EKDR
-519 TVSTQDL
+519 TVNYIISTQDL
-526 SKDTLERDISTNME
+526 SKDTLERDIDADTE
-540 DKYNRIVEAMFN
+540 EKYNRIAEAMFI

-582 LGYLEKNVEF
+582 LGYLDKNVDV
-592 KNLVEIDRTK
+592 KNLVEIDRSK

-608 NQITSI
+608 NQITKI

-627 GTLDINKL
+627 GTLDKNKL

-690 IVDELWETQLGDD
+690 IVDELWETQLGDN

-710 TKKIANINFGMLEK
+710 KKKIANINFGMLEK
-724 SNNTAQRSD
+724 SNNTSQRSD
-733 IFNSLREACH
+733 IFNSLKEACY
-743 YQKEHGGR
+743 YQRKQGGR
-751 IYALHEETC
+751 IYALEEETR
-760 IRKMVDLDEETD
+760 IRKMVDLNEETDD
-772 EEEEEEENKTTFG
+772 EEEEEDKTTFG
-785 ETYYILNTTDRQTL
+785 ETYFVLNTTVRQKL
-799 VNGYRY
+799 VNGFRY
-805 IKEMLLQY
+805 IKELLLQY

-820 AYNKL
+820 AYTKL
-825 IAKGIK
+825 EAKGVK
-831 VYGVKSDAFSIH
+831 VYSVKSDAFSIH
-843 QDHLSKVK
+843 QDDLSKVR

-860 YREGILNFEDAIG
+860 YRDGILNFESAIG
-873 NWRVSTSRI
+873 NWRLSTSRI

-887 KYKFKYNKLIQIPLQ
+887 KYKFEYNKLIQKPLQ

-967 GKATTLNMFFSI
+967 GEATTLNMFFSI
-979 PVHKGDDLP
+979 PVNKGDDLP

-1056 KIFKYS
+1056 KILKYS

-1080 EDAYTDMWIKE
+1080 EDAYNDMWINE

-1102 RYTSEINPHHMN
+1102 RYTNEINPHHMN

-1128 VRRKLGKK
+1128 VRKKLGKK

-1157 KFNANIRYKILCI
+1157 KFNANIRYKILC
-1170 KSSGIIIE
+1170 
-1178 NIKDK
+1178 
-1183 KKYTLTEELL
+1183 T
-1193 NKHFRYGYC
+1193 
-1202 ATAHSCQG
+1202 
-1210 ASINNSI
+1210 
-1217 IIHEWDR
+1217 
-1224 SYLVSREWIWTA
+1224 SRA
-1236 YTRARDFNKVAFFK
+1236 ARGGGGSFK
-1250 NEKAE
+1250 NRKRIGKIGCCESQ
-1255 EKMEKQLLINYLKNK
+1255 MTKQK
-1270 IEGYKRQDLKS
+1270 
-1281 GRELNE
+1281 
-1287 DNYID
+1287 
-1292 VGWCM
+1292 
-1297 DRLKGTCQ
+1297 
-1305 KCGGDFHIEIK
+1305 H
-1316 KGTLTS
+1316 
-1322 NFTAQRQDNLFAH
+1322 
-1335 TKDNAVAF
+1335 
-1343 CCYCNCSSK
+1343 

>member
-1 MKKSIQKNINI
+1 MTKKSIQKNINI
-12 LNSIRDRNRNRV
+12 LNSIRDRNRNRA

-59 NNEKQRAKGLKEYEK
+59 NNEKQKAKGMKQYEK
-74 RIAKSEAQEPI
+74 AVEKYESATPI
-85 TERMRATAEK
+85 TERMAKTAEK
-95 AREGKVIKKVR
+95 AREGKTIKKVK

-112 TKASVASRLSRAVA
+112 TKASLASRLVRIARE
-126 SRGFG
+126 RGIG
-131 NQKSYSIKYMLFTTN
+131 NKRKSYSVEYMLYST
-146 EGAVDGIPTKK
+146 EVIGEIKRGKK
-157 VKPAFKVD
+157 INGLIYYPMFSKGQSRIANLKVD
-165 GMPYFPLFAGKEF
+165 A
-178 KHANIKATPF
+178 F
-188 IETLVNRKITQ
+188 IETLVKRTITKQ
-199 QRDKPLFKKV
+199 FEKPLFRKV

-214 RDVDVTNALIELLNY
+214 TDLQLRDMMPDMIDY
-229 TDAIIMYDVDEA
+229 IDAIQILKVIEVDDDGKDYDI
-241 ETTENFDVEDEGL
+241 EDEGL
-254 RDTTNISIYN
+254 KDTTNISIYN
-264 FYHQTLIDTEKE
+264 FYHQTLIDTERE

-303 TELTREKRG
+303 TELAREKRG

-321 KILELLNATEED
+321 KILELLKTTEED
-333 IHKYGIS
+333 IHEYGIS
-340 INAMRKV
+340 INNMKKV
-347 FQFFNIPV
+347 FQFFNLPV
-355 KLYNYQCQLIFQYI
+355 KLYNYQCQLIFQYF
-369 PDGYKHNKQ
+369 PSNYTKGHSK
-378 RIFTALLKN
+378 RIFTALIKN
-387 NHIYPINGN
+387 NHIYPINAN
-396 QDRLFQLEG
+396 QDRLSQVD
-405 GKRSLDI
+405 GKEKSLDI
-412 KASKNFYIT
+412 KVSKNFYIT
-421 DKTEPPKYKMFSH
+421 DKTAPPKYKMFSH
-434 IDELLKLTDKDE
+434 IDELLKLTDQDE
-446 YYLVH
+446 YYLIH

-456 TEVLYQFKKVGYEP
+456 MEVLYQFKKVGYEP
-470 YIRYRAGQ
+470 YIRYRAGK
-478 ISELKIKFTYK
+478 ISDLKIKFTYK
-489 SADTNKII
+489 SADTRKII
-497 RRRTQPYNI
+497 RRKAQPYNI
-506 PTQTL
+506 PTKTL
-511 EKDKTITY
+511 EKDR
-519 TVSTQDL
+519 TVNYIISTQDL
-526 SKDTLERDISTNME
+526 SKDTLERDIDADTE
-540 DKYNRIVEAMFN
+540 EKYNRIAEAMFV

-582 LGYLEKNVEF
+582 LGYLDKNVDVE
-592 KNLVEIDRTK
+592 NLVEIDRSK

-608 NQITSI
+608 NQISKI
-614 PIFNA
+614 LIFNA

-644 VSKGNMF
+644 VLKGNMF

-656 NIIYGKFLRKMDLT
+656 NIIYGKFLRKMDLS

-690 IVDELWETQLGDD
+690 IVDELWETKLGDD
-703 EDDDKQI
+703 EEDDKQI
-710 TKKIANINFGMLEK
+710 KKKIANINFGMLEK
-724 SNNTAQRSD
+724 SNNTSQRSD
-733 IFNSLREACH
+733 IFNSLKEACY
-743 YQKEHGGR
+743 YQRKQGGR
-751 IYALHEETC
+751 IYALEEDIHE
-760 IRKMVDLDEETD
+760 RD
-772 EEEEEEENKTTFG
+772 EEEERRHKG
-785 ETYYILNTTDRQTL
+785 DTYFVLNTTVRQKL
-799 VNGYRY
+799 VNGFRY
-805 IKEMLLQY
+805 IKELLLQY

-820 AYNKL
+820 AYTKL
-825 IAKGIK
+825 EAKGVK
-831 VYGVKSDAFSIH
+831 VYSVKSDAFTIH
-843 QDHLSKVK
+843 QEDLSKVR

-860 YREGILNFEDAIG
+860 YREGILNFEKAIG

-902 ENEALDVVDEWDT
+902 ENEALDVIDEWDT

-979 PVHKGDDLP
+979 PVNKGDDLP
-988 CFDHSDFNVIFFDE
+988 CFDHSDYNVIFFDE

-1010 YNKIREFVKNNPD
+1010 YNKISEFVKNNPD

-1032 KQLQPINDLTNTQP
+1032 KQLPPINDLTNTQP
-1046 HDIYADMCID
+1046 HDQYADQCID

-1062 IYLKISKRVSDD
+1062 MYLKICKRVGEEDRIKLD
-1074 EQRKKL
+1074 EMYNDFWERN
-1080 EDAYTDMWIKE
+1080 
-1091 MPVDKWVEKHA
+1091 MPLKDFIEKYF
-1102 RYTSEINPHHMN
+1102 RYTSKINPEHMN

-1128 VRRKLGKK
+1128 VRKKLGKK

-1142 EEIICRLYLKTDDGA
+1142 EEMICRLYLKTDEGA

-1170 KSSGIIIE
+1170 NSSGIIIE

-1202 ATAHSCQG
+1202 ATCHSCQG
-1210 ASINNSI
+1210 ASINNNI
-1217 IIHEWDR
+1217 TIHEWDR
-1224 SYLVSREWIWTA
+1224 SYLVSREWVWTSL
-1236 YTRARDFNKVAFFK
+1236 TRARDFNKVAFFK

-1255 EKMEKQLLINYLKNK
+1255 EKMEQQLLINYLKNK
-1270 IEGYKRQDLKS
+1270 IDGYKKQDLKA

-1287 DNYID
+1287 NNFVD
-1292 VGWCM
+1292 VNFCM
-1297 DRLKGTCQ
+1297 ERLKGTCQ

-1316 KGTLTS
+1316 KGTLSS
-1322 NFTAQRQDNLFAH
+1322 NFTCQRVDNNFSH
-1335 TKDNAVAF
+1335 TKDNCVAY
-1343 CCYCNCSSK
+1343 CNYCNCSSK

>member
-24 PTSTLQKINNIISL
+24 PTSILQKINQIISL
-38 YEDRKITQ
+38 YEERRITQ

-74 RIAKSEAQEPI
+74 RIEKYEDKEPI
-85 TERMRATAEK
+85 AERMRATAGK
-95 AREGKVIKKVR
+95 AREAKKVKNVR
-106 VRLTGK
+106 VRLRQK
-112 TKASVASRLSRAVA
+112 TKASLASRLVRIARE
-126 SRGFG
+126 RGIG
-131 NQKSYSIKYMLFTTN
+131 NKRKSYSVEYMLYST
-146 EGAVDGIPTKK
+146 EVIGEIKRGKK
-157 VKPAFKVD
+157 INGLAYYPMFSKGQSRIANLKVD
-165 GMPYFPLFAGKEF
+165 A
-178 KHANIKATPF
+178 F
-188 IETLVNRKITQ
+188 IETLVKRTITKQ
-199 QRDKPLFKKV
+199 FEKPLFRKV

-214 RDVDVTNALIELLNY
+214 TDLQLRDMMPDMIDY
-229 TDAIIMYDVDEA
+229 IDAIQILKVIEVDDDGRDYDI
-241 ETTENFDVEDEGL
+241 EDEGL
-254 RDTTNISIYN
+254 KDTANISIYN
-264 FYHQTLIDTEKE
+264 FYHQTLIDPEKE
-276 TVKEAIQNNNH
+276 TVKEAIQNNNYRD
-287 KENECWI
+287 NECWI

-321 KILELLNATEED
+321 KILELLHTTEED
-333 IHKYGIS
+333 MHEYGIS
-340 INAMRKV
+340 INNMKKV

-355 KLYNYQCQLIFQYI
+355 KLYDCQCQLIFQYF
-369 PDGYKHNKQ
+369 PPHHDKGHRK
-378 RIFTALLKN
+378 RIFTALIKN
-387 NHIYPINGN
+387 NHIHPINAN
-396 QDRLFQLEG
+396 QDRLCQLNGE
-405 GKRSLDI
+405 RAIDFT
-412 KASKNFYIT
+412 ASKNFYIT

-434 IDELLKLTDKDE
+434 IDELLKLTDQDE
-446 YYLVH
+446 YYLIH
-451 KDNNL
+451 KENNQ
-456 TEVLYQFKKVGYEP
+456 TKVLYQFKKVGYEP
-470 YIRYRAGQ
+470 YIRYRAGR
-478 ISELKIKFTYK
+478 ISELRIKFTYK
-489 SADTNKII
+489 SADTRKII
-497 RRRTQPYNI
+497 RRKAQPYNI
-506 PTQTL
+506 PTKTL

-519 TVSTQDL
+519 IISTQDL
-526 SKDTLERDISTNME
+526 SKDTLERDIDADTE
-540 DKYNRIVEAMFN
+540 EKYNRIAEAMFI

-582 LGYLEKNVEF
+582 LGYLDKNVDV
-592 KNLVEIDRTK
+592 KNLVEIDRSK

-608 NQITSI
+608 NQISKI

-656 NIIYGKFLRKMDLT
+656 NIIYGKFLRKMDLS

-690 IVDELWETQLGDD
+690 IVDELWETQLGDND
-703 EDDDKQI
+703 DDDKQI
-710 TKKIANINFGMLEK
+710 KKKIANINFGMLEK
-724 SNNTAQRSD
+724 SNNTAQRSV
-733 IFNSLREACH
+733 IFNSLKEACH
-743 YQKEHGGR
+743 YQRKHGGR
-751 IYALHEETC
+751 IYALEEETC

-772 EEEEEEENKTTFG
+772 EEEEEDKTTFG
-785 ETYYILNTTDRQTL
+785 ETYYVLNTTDRKTL
-799 VNGYRY
+799 VNGFRY
-805 IKEMLLQY
+805 IKELLLQY

-820 AYNKL
+820 AYTKL
-825 IAKGIK
+825 EEKGVK
-831 VYGVKSDAFSIH
+831 VYSVKSDAFTIH
-843 QDHLSKVK
+843 QDDLNKVR

-860 YREGILNFEDAIG
+860 YREGILNFESAIG

-902 ENEALDVVDEWDT
+902 ENEALDVIDEWDT

-940 YIGQYLNKMGYNVLF
+940 YIGQYLNKMGYKVLF

-1046 HDIYADMCID
+1046 HDQYADQCID

-1080 EDAYTDMWIKE
+1080 EDAYNDMWINE

-1102 RYTSEINPHHMN
+1102 RYTSEINPHYMN

-1142 EEIICRLYLKTDDGA
+1142 EEMICRLYLKTDEGA
-1157 KFNANIRYKILCI
+1157 KFNANIRYKILRI
-1170 KSSGIIIE
+1170 NPWGITIE

-1202 ATAHSCQG
+1202 ATCHSCQG
-1210 ASINNSI
+1210 ASINNNI
-1217 IIHEWDR
+1217 VIHEWDK

-1255 EKMEKQLLINYLKNK
+1255 EKMEQQLLINYLKNK
-1270 IEGYKRQDLKS
+1270 IEGYKKQDLKA

-1287 DNYID
+1287 NNFVD
-1292 VGWCM
+1292 VNFCM
-1297 DRLKGTCQ
+1297 ERLKGTCQ

-1316 KGTLTS
+1316 KGALSS
-1322 NFTAQRQDNLFAH
+1322 NFTCQRVDNNFSH
-1335 TKDNAVAF
+1335 TKDNCVAY
-1343 CCYCNCSSK
+1343 CNYCNCSSK

>member
-1 MKKSIQKNINI
+1 MTKKSIQKNINI

-24 PTSTLQKINNIISL
+24 PTSILQKINQIISL
-38 YEDRKITQ
+38 YEERRITQ

-126 SRGFG
+126 NRGFG

-146 EGAVDGIPTKK
+146 EGAVDGVPTKK
-157 VKPAFKVD
+157 VKPAFKID

-214 RDVDVTNALIELLNY
+214 RDVDVKNALIELLNY

-241 ETTENFDVEDEGL
+241 ETTEHFDVEDEGL

-264 FYHQTLIDTEKE
+264 FYHQTLIDKEKE

-321 KILELLNATEED
+321 KILELLNTTEED
-333 IHKYGIS
+333 MREYGIS
-340 INAMRKV
+340 INNMKKV
-347 FQFFNIPV
+347 FEFFNLPV

-369 PDGYKHNKQ
+369 PDGYKHNKK

-396 QDRLFQLEG
+396 KDRLFQLEG

-412 KASKNFYIT
+412 KASKYFYIT

-489 SADTNKII
+489 SADTKKII
-497 RRRTQPYNI
+497 RRKTQPYNI
-506 PTQTL
+506 ATQTL

-526 SKDTLERDISTNME
+526 SKDTIERDISTNME

-582 LGYLEKNVEF
+582 LGYLDKNIDINE
-592 KNLVEIDRTK
+592 LVEIDRTK

-619 FDSWKAWD
+619 FDSWKVWD

-644 VSKGNMF
+644 VLKGNMF

-656 NIIYGKFLRKMDLT
+656 NIIYGKFLRKMDLSI
-670 NIKIIYY
+670 IKIIYY

-710 TKKIANINFGMLEK
+710 KKKIANINFGMLAK

-733 IFNSLREACH
+733 IFNSLKEACH

-751 IYALHEETC
+751 IYALHEDIHE
-760 IRKMVDLDEETD
+760 RDEET
-772 EEEEEEENKTTFG
+772 EEERRHKG
-785 ETYYILNTTDRQTL
+785 DTYYILNTTDRQTL

-805 IKEMLLQY
+805 IKQLLLDY
-813 HNYAMYE
+813 HNFAMYE

-825 IAKGIK
+825 IAKGVK
-831 VYGVKSDAFSIH
+831 VYSVKSDSFTIH
-843 QDHLSKVK
+843 QDDLSKVK

-860 YREGILNFEDAIG
+860 YREGILNFETGIG

-882 NYPTE
+882 NFPTE
-887 KYKFKYNKLIQIPLQ
+887 KYKFRYNKLIQIPIQ

-915 EAVCKQII
+915 EAICKQII
-923 PNSPC
+923 PCSPC
-928 MIRAKFAGSGKS
+928 MIRARFPGAGKS
-940 YIGQYLNKMGYNVLF
+940 FIGQHFQKLGYKVLF

-979 PVHKGDDLP
+979 PVNKGDDLP
-988 CFDHSDFNVIFFDE
+988 SFDHSPFNVIFFDE
-1002 IFMSNIYI
+1002 IFMSNMYI

-1032 KQLQPINDLTNTQP
+1032 KQLPSIQALTNTQS
-1046 HDIYADMCID
+1046 HDEYADSCVD
-1056 KIFKYS
+1056 KIFKYN
-1062 IYLKISKRVSDD
+1062 IYLKVCKRIGEKDRIMLDNLYIDFWENKLPISD
-1074 EQRKKL
+1074 
-1080 EDAYTDMWIKE
+1080 II
-1091 MPVDKWVEKHA
+1091 EKYF
-1102 RYTSEINPHHMN
+1102 RYTNKINPEHMN

-1120 RCKSVSDE
+1120 RCKTVSDE
-1128 VRRKLGKK
+1128 VRKKLGKK
-1136 GLYEVG
+1136 GLYEIG
-1142 EEIICRLYLKTDDGA
+1142 EEIICRLYLRHDDA

-1170 KSSGIIIE
+1170 NSSGITIE

-1183 KKYTLTEELL
+1183 KKYTLPEELL

-1210 ASINNSI
+1210 ASINNNI
-1217 IIHEWDR
+1217 TIHEWDK
-1224 SYLVSREWIWTA
+1224 SYLVSREWAWCSL
-1236 YTRARDFNKVAFFK
+1236 TRARDFNKVAFFK
-1250 NEKAE
+1250 NDKANE
-1255 EKMEKQLLINYLKNK
+1255 IMEKQLLINYLKNK
-1270 IEGYKRQDLKS
+1270 IEGYKKQDLKAS
-1281 GRELNE
+1281 RELNE

-1292 VGWCM
+1292 VDWCL

-1305 KCGGDFHIEIK
+1305 KCGVDFYIEPK
-1316 KGTLTS
+1316 NGLLSS
-1322 NFTAQRQDNLFAH
+1322 NFTAQRQDNAFSH
-1335 TKDNAVAF
+1335 TKDNCQSF
-1343 CCYCNCSSK
+1343 CIYCNCSSK

>member
-1 MKKSIQKNINI
+1 MKKNIQKHINI

-59 NNEKQRAKGLKEYEK
+59 NNEKQKAKGLKQYEK
-74 RIAKSEAQEPI
+74 AVEKYEAQEPI

-112 TKASVASRLSRAVA
+112 TKASLASRLVRIARE
-126 SRGFG
+126 RGIG
-131 NQKSYSIKYMLFTTN
+131 NKRKSYSVEYMLYST
-146 EGAVDGIPTKK
+146 EVLGEIKRGKK
-157 VKPAFKVD
+157 INGLAYYPMFSKGQSRIANLKVD
-165 GMPYFPLFAGKEF
+165 A
-178 KHANIKATPF
+178 F
-188 IETLVNRKITQ
+188 IETLVKRTITKQ
-199 QRDKPLFKKV
+199 FEKPLFRKV

-214 RDVDVTNALIELLNY
+214 TDLQLRDMMPDMIDY
-229 TDAIIMYDVDEA
+229 IDAIQILKVIEVDDDGKDYDIA
-241 ETTENFDVEDEGL
+241 DEGL
-254 RDTTNISIYN
+254 KDTTNISIYN
-264 FYHQTLIDTEKE
+264 FYHQTIIDAEKE
-276 TVKEAIQNNNH
+276 TLKEAIQNNNYRD
-287 KENECWI
+287 NECWI

-303 TELTREKRG
+303 TKLMEEKRG

-321 KILELLNATEED
+321 KILELLNTTEED
-333 IHKYGIS
+333 IHEYGIS
-340 INAMRKV
+340 INAMKKV
-347 FQFFNIPV
+347 FQFFNLPV

-369 PDGYKHNKQ
+369 PSDYYRGHRK
-378 RIFTALLKN
+378 RIFTALIKN
-387 NHIYPINGN
+387 NHIYPINAN
-396 QDRLFQLEG
+396 QDRLSQVD
-405 GKRSLDI
+405 GKEKSLDI
-412 KASKNFYIT
+412 KVSKNFYIT
-421 DKTEPPKYKMFSH
+421 DKTAPPKYKMFSH
-434 IDELLKLTDKDE
+434 IDELLKLTDQDE
-446 YYLVH
+446 YYLIH

-456 TEVLYQFKKVGYEP
+456 MEVLYQFKKVGYEP
-470 YIRYRAGQ
+470 YIRYRAGK
-478 ISELKIKFTYK
+478 ISDLKIKFTYK
-489 SADTNKII
+489 SADTKRII
-497 RRRTQPYNI
+497 RRKVQPYNI
-506 PTQTL
+506 PTKTL
-511 EKDKTITY
+511 EQDMTITY
-519 TVSTQDL
+519 IISTQDL
-526 SKDTLERDISTNME
+526 SKDTLERDIDADTE
-540 DKYNRIVEAMFN
+540 EKYNRIAEAMFI

-582 LGYLEKNVEF
+582 LGYLDINIDVNE
-592 KNLVEIDRTK
+592 LVEIDRSK

-608 NQITSI
+608 NQITKI

-644 VSKGNMF
+644 VSKADMF

-656 NIIYGKFLRKMDLT
+656 NIIYGKFLRKMDLS

-677 KIPSY
+677 KQPSY

-703 EDDDKQI
+703 EEDDKQI
-710 TKKIANINFGMLEK
+710 KKKIANINFGMLEK
-724 SNNTAQRSD
+724 SNNTSQRSD
-733 IFNSLREACH
+733 IFNSLKEACY
-743 YQKEHGGR
+743 YQRKHGGR
-751 IYALHEETC
+751 IYALEEDIHE
-760 IRKMVDLDEETD
+760 RD
-772 EEEEEEENKTTFG
+772 EEEERWHKG
-785 ETYYILNTTDRQTL
+785 DTYFVLNTTVRQKL
-799 VNGYRY
+799 VNGFRY
-805 IKEMLLQY
+805 IKELLLQY

-820 AYNKL
+820 AYTKL
-825 IAKGIK
+825 EAKGVK
-831 VYGVKSDAFSIH
+831 VYSVKSDAFTIH
-843 QDHLSKVK
+843 QDDLSKVR

-860 YREGILNFEDAIG
+860 FREGILNFEDGIG
-873 NWRVSTSRI
+873 SWRVSTSRI

-887 KYKFKYNKLIQIPLQ
+887 KYKFKYNKLIQIPIQ
-902 ENEALDVVDEWDT
+902 ENEPLDVVDEWDT

-940 YIGQYLNKMGYNVLF
+940 YIGQYLNKMGYKVLF

-988 CFDHSDFNVIFFDE
+988 CFDHSDYNVIFFDE

-1032 KQLQPINDLTNTQP
+1032 KQLPPINDLTNTQP
-1046 HDIYADMCID
+1046 HDQYADQCTD

-1062 IYLKISKRVSDD
+1062 MYLKICKRVGEEDRIKLD
-1074 EQRKKL
+1074 EMYNDFWERN
-1080 EDAYTDMWIKE
+1080 
-1091 MPVDKWVEKHA
+1091 MPLRDFIEKYF
-1102 RYTSEINPHHMN
+1102 RYTSKINPEHMN

-1142 EEIICRLYLKTDDGA
+1142 EEMICRLYLKTDDGA

-1170 KSSGIIIE
+1170 NSGGIIIE

-1202 ATAHSCQG
+1202 ATCHSCQG
-1210 ASINNSI
+1210 ASINNNI
-1217 IIHEWDR
+1217 TIHEWDR
-1224 SYLVSREWIWTA
+1224 SYLVSREWVWTSL
-1236 YTRARDFNKVAFFK
+1236 TRARDFNKVAFFK

-1255 EKMEKQLLINYLKNK
+1255 EKMEQQLLINYLKNK
-1270 IEGYKRQDLKS
+1270 IDGYKKQDLKA

-1287 DNYID
+1287 NNFVD
-1292 VGWCM
+1292 VNFCM
-1297 DRLKGTCQ
+1297 ERLKGTCQ

-1316 KGTLTS
+1316 KGALSS
-1322 NFTAQRQDNLFAH
+1322 NFTCQRVDNNFSH
-1335 TKDNAVAF
+1335 TKDNCVAY
-1343 CCYCNCSSK
+1343 CNYCNCSSK

>member
-1 MKKSIQKNINI
+1 MTTKKSIQKNINI

-59 NNEKQRAKGLKEYEK
+59 NNEKQKAKGMKQYEK
-74 RIAKSEAQEPI
+74 AVEKYESATPAG
-85 TERMRATAEK
+85 ERMAKTAEK

-126 SRGFG
+126 NRGFG
-131 NQKSYSIKYMLFTTN
+131 TQKSYSIKYMLFTTN
-146 EGAVDGIPTKK
+146 GGAVDGIPTKK

-188 IETLVNRKITQ
+188 LETLVNRKITQ

-214 RDVDVTNALIELLNY
+214 RDVDVKNALIELLNY

-241 ETTENFDVEDEGL
+241 ETTENYDVEDEGL

-321 KILELLNATEED
+321 KILELLNTTEED
-333 IHKYGIS
+333 IHEYGIS
-340 INAMRKV
+340 INNMKKV
-347 FQFFNIPV
+347 FQFFNLPV
-355 KLYNYQCQLIFQYI
+355 KLYNYQCQLIFQYF
-369 PDGYKHNKQ
+369 PPNHDKGHRK
-378 RIFTALLKN
+378 RIFTALIKN

-405 GKRSLDI
+405 GKKSLDI
-412 KASKNFYIT
+412 KASKFFFIT
-421 DKTEPPKYKMFSH
+421 DRTEPPKYKMFSH

-489 SADTNKII
+489 SADTRKII
-497 RRRTQPYNI
+497 RRKTQPYNI
-506 PTQTL
+506 ATQTL

-526 SKDTLERDISTNME
+526 SKDTIERDISTNTE

-552 FNKKLFSSSHMS
+552 FHKKLFSSSHMS

-582 LGYLEKNVEF
+582 LGYLDKNIDVNE
-592 KNLVEIDRTK
+592 LVEIDRTK

-644 VSKGNMF
+644 VLKGNMF

-656 NIIYGKFLRKMDLT
+656 NIIYGKFLRKMDLS

-703 EDDDKQI
+703 EEDDKQI
-710 TKKIANINFGMLEK
+710 KKKIANINFGMLEK

-751 IYALHEETC
+751 IYALHEDIHE
-760 IRKMVDLDEETD
+760 RDEET
-772 EEEEEEENKTTFG
+772 EEERRHKG
-785 ETYYILNTTDRQTL
+785 DTYYILNTTDRKIL

-813 HNYAMYE
+813 HNYSMYE
-820 AYNKL
+820 AYTKL
-825 IAKGIK
+825 ETKGVK
-831 VYGVKSDAFSIH
+831 VYSVKSDAFTIH
-843 QDHLSKVK
+843 QDDLSKVR

-860 YREGILNFEDAIG
+860 YREGILNFEDGIG

-902 ENEALDVVDEWDT
+902 ENEALDVVDEWDA
-915 EAVCKQII
+915 EAVCKQLIQS
-923 PNSPC
+923 SPC
-928 MIRAKFAGSGKS
+928 IIRAKYPGSGKS
-940 YIGQYLNKMGYNVLF
+940 FLGQYLNKMGYNVLF

-967 GKATTLNMFFSI
+967 GEATTLNMFFSI
-979 PVHKGDDLP
+979 PVNKGDDLP

-1046 HDIYADMCID
+1046 HDQYADQCID

-1062 IYLKISKRVSDD
+1062 MYLKISKRVSDD

-1080 EDAYTDMWIKE
+1080 DDAYTDMWIKE

-1142 EEIICRLYLKTDDGA
+1142 EELICRLYLKTDEGA

-1170 KSSGIIIE
+1170 NSSGIIIE

-1183 KKYTLTEELL
+1183 KKHTLTEELL

-1202 ATAHSCQG
+1202 ATCHSCQG
-1210 ASINNSI
+1210 ASINNNI
-1217 IIHEWDR
+1217 VIHEWDK

-1255 EKMEKQLLINYLKNK
+1255 EKMEQQLLINYLKNK
-1270 IEGYKRQDLKS
+1270 IEGYKKQDMKA
-1281 GRELNE
+1281 GRALNE
-1287 DNYID
+1287 NNFVD
-1292 VGWCM
+1292 VNFCM
-1297 DRLKGTCQ
+1297 ERLKGTCQ

-1316 KGTLTS
+1316 KGALSS
-1322 NFTAQRQDNLFAH
+1322 NFTCQRVDNNFSH
-1335 TKDNAVAF
+1335 TKDNCVAY

>member
-1 MKKSIQKNINI
+1 MIKKNIQKNINI

-24 PTSTLQKINNIISL
+24 PTSILQKINQIVDL
-38 YEDRKITQ
+38 YEQRKITQ

-59 NNEKQRAKGLKEYEK
+59 NNEKQRAKGLKQYEK
-74 RIAKSEAQEPI
+74 SIEKYESATPAG
-85 TERMRATAEK
+85 ERMAKTAEK
-95 AREGKVIKKVR
+95 AREGRVIKKVK

-112 TKASVASRLSRAVA
+112 TKASLASRLVRIARE
-126 SRGFG
+126 RGIG
-131 NQKSYSIKYMLFTTN
+131 NKRKSYSVEYMLYST
-146 EGAVDGIPTKK
+146 EVIGEIKRGKK
-157 VKPAFKVD
+157 INGLAYYPMFSKGQSRIANLKVD
-165 GMPYFPLFAGKEF
+165 A
-178 KHANIKATPF
+178 F
-188 IETLVNRKITQ
+188 IETLVKRTITKQ
-199 QRDKPLFKKV
+199 FEKPLFRKV

-214 RDVDVTNALIELLNY
+214 TDLQLRDMMPDMIDY
-229 TDAIIMYDVDEA
+229 IDAIQILKVIEVDDDGKDYDI
-241 ETTENFDVEDEGL
+241 EDEGL
-254 RDTTNISIYN
+254 KDTTNISIYN
-264 FYHQTLIDTEKE
+264 FYHQTVIDPEKE

-321 KILELLNATEED
+321 KILELLNTTEED
-333 IHKYGIS
+333 MHEYGIS
-340 INAMRKV
+340 INNMKKV
-347 FQFFNIPV
+347 FWFFNIPV
-355 KLYNYQCQLIFQYI
+355 KLYDCQCQLIFQYF
-369 PDGYKHNKQ
+369 PPHHDKGHRK
-378 RIFTALLKN
+378 RIFTALIKN
-387 NHIYPINGN
+387 NHIYPINAN
-396 QDRLFQLEG
+396 QDRLCQLNGE
-405 GKRSLDI
+405 RAIDFT
-412 KASKNFYIT
+412 ASKNFYIT
-421 DKTEPPKYKMFSH
+421 DKTEPAKYKMFSH
-434 IDELLKLTDKDE
+434 IDELLKLTDQDE
-446 YYLVH
+446 YYLIH
-451 KDNNL
+451 KENNL
-456 TEVLYQFKKVGYEP
+456 TKVLYQFKKVGYEP
-470 YIRYRAGQ
+470 YIRYRAGR

-489 SADTNKII
+489 SADTKKII
-497 RRRTQPYNI
+497 RRKAQPYNI
-506 PTQTL
+506 QTQTL

-519 TVSTQDL
+519 IISTQDL
-526 SKDTLERDISTNME
+526 SKDTLERDIDADTE
-540 DKYNRIVEAMFN
+540 EKYNRIAEAMFN

-582 LGYLEKNVEF
+582 LGYLDKHVEF

-608 NQITSI
+608 NQISKI

-619 FDSWKAWD
+619 FDSWKVWD

-644 VSKGNMF
+644 VLKGNMF

-656 NIIYGKFLRKMDLT
+656 NIIYGKFLRKMDLS

-677 KIPSY
+677 KQPSY

-710 TKKIANINFGMLEK
+710 KKKIANINFGMLEK
-724 SNNTAQRSD
+724 SNNTAQRSV
-733 IFNSLREACH
+733 IFNSLKEACY
-743 YQKEHGGR
+743 YQRKHGGR
-751 IYALHEETC
+751 IYALEEETC
-760 IRKMVDLDEETD
+760 IRKMVDLNEETDD
-772 EEEEEEENKTTFG
+772 EEEEEEEEEDKTTFG
-785 ETYYILNTTDRQTL
+785 ETYYVLNTTDRKTL
-799 VNGYRY
+799 VNGFRY
-805 IKEMLLQY
+805 IKELLLQY
-813 HNYAMYE
+813 HNFAMYE

-831 VYGVKSDAFSIH
+831 VYGVKSDAFTIH
-843 QDHLSKVK
+843 QDDLYRVVPK
-851 PNPNHFIKS
+851 PNHFIKS

-873 NWRVSTSRI
+873 NWRVSTTRI

-940 YIGQYLNKMGYNVLF
+940 YIGQYLNKMGYKVLF

-967 GKATTLNMFFSI
+967 GEATTLNMFFSI
-979 PVHKGDDLP
+979 PVNKGDDLP
-988 CFDHSDFNVIFFDE
+988 CFDHSAFNVIFFDE

-1032 KQLQPINDLTNTQP
+1032 KQLPPINDLTNTQP
-1046 HDIYADMCID
+1046 HDQYADQCID

-1062 IYLKISKRVSDD
+1062 MYLKICKRVGEEDRIKLD
-1074 EQRKKL
+1074 EMYNDFWERN
-1080 EDAYTDMWIKE
+1080 
-1091 MPVDKWVEKHA
+1091 MPLKDFIEKYF
-1102 RYTSEINPHHMN
+1102 RYTSKINPEHMN

-1142 EEIICRLYLKTDDGA
+1142 EEMICRLYLKTDEGA

-1170 KSSGIIIE
+1170 NSSGIIIE

-1202 ATAHSCQG
+1202 ATCHSCQG
-1210 ASINNSI
+1210 ASINNNI
-1217 IIHEWDR
+1217 TIHEWDR
-1224 SYLVSREWIWTA
+1224 SYLVSREWVWTSL
-1236 YTRARDFNKVAFFK
+1236 TRARDFNKVAFFK

-1255 EKMEKQLLINYLKNK
+1255 EKMEQQLLINYLKNK
-1270 IEGYKRQDLKS
+1270 IDGYKKQDLKA

-1287 DNYID
+1287 N
-1292 VGWCM
+1292 
-1297 DRLKGTCQ
+1297 
-1305 KCGGDFHIEIK
+1305 
-1316 KGTLTS
+1316 
-1322 NFTAQRQDNLFAH
+1322 NF
-1335 TKDNAVAF
+1335 
-1343 CCYCNCSSK
+1343 

>member
-1 MKKSIQKNINI
+1 MTKKSIQKNINI

-59 NNEKQRAKGLKEYEK
+59 NNEKHKAKGMKQYEK
-74 RIAKSEAQEPI
+74 AVEKYESATPAG
-85 TERMRATAEK
+85 ERMAKTAEK
-95 AREGKVIKKVR
+95 AREAKTIKKVR

-126 SRGFG
+126 NRGFG

-146 EGAVDGIPTKK
+146 EGAVDGVPTKK

-214 RDVDVTNALIELLNY
+214 RDVDVKNALIELLNY

-241 ETTENFDVEDEGL
+241 ETTENYDVEDEGL

-321 KILELLNATEED
+321 KILELLNTTEED
-333 IHKYGIS
+333 MREYGIS
-340 INAMRKV
+340 INNMKKV
-347 FQFFNIPV
+347 FQFFNLPV
-355 KLYNYQCQLIFQYI
+355 KLYNYQCQLIFQHF
-369 PDGYKHNKQ
+369 PPNHDKGHRK
-378 RIFTALLKN
+378 RIFTALIKN

-405 GKRSLDI
+405 GKKSLDI
-412 KASKNFYIT
+412 KACKNFYIT

-434 IDELLKLTDKDE
+434 IDELLKLTDQDE

-489 SADTNKII
+489 SADTRKII
-497 RRRTQPYNI
+497 RRKTQPYNI

-526 SKDTLERDISTNME
+526 SKDTIERDISTNME

-582 LGYLEKNVEF
+582 LGYLDKNIDVNE
-592 KNLVEIDRTK
+592 LVEIDRSK

-608 NQITSI
+608 NQITKI

-644 VSKGNMF
+644 VLKGNMF

-656 NIIYGKFLRKMDLT
+656 NIIYGKFLRKMDLS

-710 TKKIANINFGMLEK
+710 KKKIANINFGMLEK

-751 IYALHEETC
+751 IYALHEDIHE
-760 IRKMVDLDEETD
+760 RDEET
-772 EEEEEEENKTTFG
+772 EEERRHKG
-785 ETYYILNTTDRQTL
+785 DTYYILNTTDRQTL

-813 HNYAMYE
+813 HNFAMYE
-820 AYNKL
+820 AYTKL
-825 IAKGIK
+825 EEKGVK
-831 VYGVKSDAFSIH
+831 VYSVKSDAFTIH
-843 QDHLSKVK
+843 QDDLSKVR

-915 EAVCKQII
+915 EVLCKQLIQS
-923 PNSPC
+923 SPC
-928 MIRAKFAGSGKS
+928 IIRAKYPGSGKS
-940 YIGQYLNKMGYNVLF
+940 FLGQHLNKMGYNVLF

-988 CFDHSDFNVIFFDE
+988 CFDHSDYNVIFFDE

-1010 YNKIREFVKNNPD
+1010 YNKIREFVKNNPK

-1032 KQLQPINDLTNTQP
+1032 KQLPPINDLTNTQP
-1046 HDIYADMCID
+1046 HDIYADQCID

-1062 IYLKISKRVSDD
+1062 MYLKICKRVGEEDRIKLD
-1074 EQRKKL
+1074 EMYNDFWERN
-1080 EDAYTDMWIKE
+1080 
-1091 MPVDKWVEKHA
+1091 MPLKDFIEKYF
-1102 RYTSEINPHHMN
+1102 RYTSKINPEHMN

-1142 EEIICRLYLKTDDGA
+1142 EEMICRLYLKTDEGA

-1202 ATAHSCQG
+1202 ATCHSCQG
-1210 ASINNSI
+1210 ASINNNI
-1217 IIHEWDR
+1217 TIHEWDR
-1224 SYLVSREWIWTA
+1224 SYLVSREWVWTSL
-1236 YTRARDFNKVAFFK
+1236 TRARDFNKVAFFK

-1255 EKMEKQLLINYLKNK
+1255 EKMEQQLLINYLKNK
-1270 IEGYKRQDLKS
+1270 IDGYKKQDLKA

-1287 DNYID
+1287 NNFVD
-1292 VGWCM
+1292 VNFCM
-1297 DRLKGTCQ
+1297 ERLKGTCQ

-1316 KGTLTS
+1316 KGALSS
-1322 NFTAQRQDNLFAH
+1322 NFTCQRVDNNFSH
-1335 TKDNAVAF
+1335 TKDNCVAY
-1343 CCYCNCSSK
+1343 CNYCNCSSK

>member
-1 MKKSIQKNINI
+1 
-12 LNSIRDRNRNRV
+12 
-24 PTSTLQKINNIISL
+24 
-38 YEDRKITQ
+38 
-46 LTTAENL
+46 
-53 IKGIAT
+53 
-59 NNEKQRAKGLKEYEK
+59 
-74 RIAKSEAQEPI
+74 
-85 TERMRATAEK
+85 MRATAGK
-95 AREGKVIKKVR
+95 AREAKKVKNVR
-106 VRLTGK
+106 VRLRQK
-112 TKASVASRLSRAVA
+112 TKASLASRLVRIARE
-126 SRGFG
+126 RGIG
-131 NQKSYSIKYMLFTTN
+131 NKRKSYSVEYMLYST
-146 EGAVDGIPTKK
+146 EVIGEIKRGKK
-157 VKPAFKVD
+157 INGLAYYPMFSKGQSRIANLKVD
-165 GMPYFPLFAGKEF
+165 A
-178 KHANIKATPF
+178 F
-188 IETLVNRKITQ
+188 IETLVKRTITKQ
-199 QRDKPLFKKV
+199 FEKPLFRKV

-214 RDVDVTNALIELLNY
+214 TDLQLRDMMPDMIDY
-229 TDAIIMYDVDEA
+229 IDAIQILKVIEVDDDGKDYDI
-241 ETTENFDVEDEGL
+241 EDEGL
-254 RDTTNISIYN
+254 KDTANISIYN
-264 FYHQTLIDTEKE
+264 FYHQTLIDPEKE

-321 KILELLNATEED
+321 KILELLHTTEED
-333 IHKYGIS
+333 MHEYGIS
-340 INAMRKV
+340 INNMKKV

-355 KLYNYQCQLIFQYI
+355 KLYDCQCQLIFQYF
-369 PDGYKHNKQ
+369 PPHHDKGHRK
-378 RIFTALLKN
+378 RIFTALIKN
-387 NHIYPINGN
+387 NHIYPINAN
-396 QDRLFQLEG
+396 QDRLCQLNGE
-405 GKRSLDI
+405 RAIDFT
-412 KASKNFYIT
+412 ASKNFYIT

-434 IDELLKLTDKDE
+434 IDELLKLTDQDE
-446 YYLVH
+446 YYLIH

-470 YIRYRAGQ
+470 YIRYRAGR
-478 ISELKIKFTYK
+478 ISELRIKFTYK
-489 SADTNKII
+489 SADTRKII
-497 RRRTQPYNI
+497 RRKAQPYNI
-506 PTQTL
+506 PTKTL

-519 TVSTQDL
+519 IISTQDL
-526 SKDTLERDISTNME
+526 SKDTLERDIDADTE
-540 DKYNRIVEAMFN
+540 DKYNRIAEAMFI

-608 NQITSI
+608 NQINKI

-656 NIIYGKFLRKMDLT
+656 NIIYGKFLRKMDLS

-710 TKKIANINFGMLEK
+710 KKKIANINFGMLEK
-724 SNNTAQRSD
+724 SNNTAQRSV
-733 IFNSLREACH
+733 IFNSLKEACH
-743 YQKEHGGR
+743 YQRKHGGR
-751 IYALHEETC
+751 IYALEEETC
-760 IRKMVDLDEETD
+760 IRKMVDLNEETDD
-772 EEEEEEENKTTFG
+772 EEEEEDKTTFG
-785 ETYYILNTTDRQTL
+785 ETYYVLNTTDRKTL
-799 VNGYRY
+799 VNGFRY
-805 IKEMLLQY
+805 IKELLLQY
-813 HNYAMYE
+813 HNFAMYE

-831 VYGVKSDAFSIH
+831 VYGVKSDAFTIH
-843 QDHLSKVK
+843 QDDLYRVVPK
-851 PNPNHFIKS
+851 PNHFIKS

-873 NWRVSTSRI
+873 NWRVSTTRI

-902 ENEALDVVDEWDT
+902 ENEALDVIDEWDT

-967 GKATTLNMFFSI
+967 GEATTLNMFFSI
-979 PVHKGDDLP
+979 PVNKGDDLP

-1010 YNKIREFVKNNPD
+1010 YNKIREFVKNNPN

-1032 KQLQPINDLTNTQP
+1032 KQLPPINDLTNTQP
-1046 HDIYADMCID
+1046 HDQYADQCID
-1056 KIFKYS
+1056 KFFKYS

-1080 EDAYTDMWIKE
+1080 EDAYNDMWINE
-1091 MPVDKWVEKHA
+1091 MPVDKWVAKHA
-1102 RYTSEINPHHMN
+1102 RYTSEINPHYMN

-1128 VRRKLGKK
+1128 VRKKLGKK

-1142 EEIICRLYLKTDDGA
+1142 EEIICRLYLKTDRDT

-1170 KSSGIIIE
+1170 NSS
-1178 NIKDK
+1178 
-1183 KKYTLTEELL
+1183 
-1193 NKHFRYGYC
+1193 
-1202 ATAHSCQG
+1202 
-1210 ASINNSI
+1210 
-1217 IIHEWDR
+1217 WDNR
-1224 SYLVSREWIWTA
+1224 
-1236 YTRARDFNKVAFFK
+1236 
-1250 NEKAE
+1250 
-1255 EKMEKQLLINYLKNK
+1255 
-1270 IEGYKRQDLKS
+1270 
-1281 GRELNE
+1281 
-1287 DNYID
+1287 
-1292 VGWCM
+1292 
-1297 DRLKGTCQ
+1297 
-1305 KCGGDFHIEIK
+1305 
-1316 KGTLTS
+1316 
-1322 NFTAQRQDNLFAH
+1322 
-1335 TKDNAVAF
+1335 
-1343 CCYCNCSSK
+1343 

>member
-24 PTSTLQKINNIISL
+24 PTSILQKINQIISL
-38 YEDRKITQ
+38 YEERRITQ

-74 RIAKSEAQEPI
+74 KIETYESATPAG
-85 TERMRATAEK
+85 ERMAKTAEK
-95 AREGKVIKKVR
+95 AREGKVVKKVK

-112 TKASVASRLSRAVA
+112 TKASLASRLVRIARE
-126 SRGFG
+126 RGIG
-131 NQKSYSIKYMLFTTN
+131 NKRKSYSVEYMLYST
-146 EGAVDGIPTKK
+146 EVIGEIKRGKK
-157 VKPAFKVD
+157 INGLAYYPMFSKGQSRIANLKVD
-165 GMPYFPLFAGKEF
+165 A
-178 KHANIKATPF
+178 F
-188 IETLVNRKITQ
+188 IETLVKRTITKQ
-199 QRDKPLFKKV
+199 FEKPLFRKV

-214 RDVDVTNALIELLNY
+214 TDLQLRDMMPDMIDY
-229 TDAIIMYDVDEA
+229 IDAIQVLKVIEVDDDGKDYDI
-241 ETTENFDVEDEGL
+241 EDEGL
-254 RDTTNISIYN
+254 KDTTNISIYN
-264 FYHQTLIDTEKE
+264 FYHQTVIDAEKE
-276 TVKEAIQNNNH
+276 TLKEAIQNNNYRD
-287 KENECWI
+287 NECWI

-321 KILELLNATEED
+321 KILELLNTTEED
-333 IHKYGIS
+333 IHEYGIS
-340 INAMRKV
+340 INNMKKV
-347 FQFFNIPV
+347 FQFFNLPV

-369 PDGYKHNKQ
+369 PSDYYRGHRK
-378 RIFTALLKN
+378 RIFTALIKN
-387 NHIYPINGN
+387 NHIYPINAN
-396 QDRLFQLEG
+396 QDRLSQVD
-405 GKRSLDI
+405 GKEKSLDI
-412 KASKNFYIT
+412 KVSKNFYIT
-421 DKTEPPKYKMFSH
+421 DKTAPPKYKMFSH
-434 IDELLKLTDKDE
+434 IDELLKLTDQDE
-446 YYLVH
+446 YYLIH

-456 TEVLYQFKKVGYEP
+456 MEVLYQFKKVGYEP
-470 YIRYRAGQ
+470 YIRYRAGK
-478 ISELKIKFTYK
+478 ISDLKIKFTYK
-489 SADTNKII
+489 SADTKRII
-497 RRRTQPYNI
+497 RRKAQPYNI
-506 PTQTL
+506 PTKTL
-511 EKDKTITY
+511 EKDM
-519 TVSTQDL
+519 TVNYIISTQDL
-526 SKDTLERDISTNME
+526 SKDTLERDIDADTE
-540 DKYNRIVEAMFN
+540 EKYNRIAEAMFI

-582 LGYLEKNVEF
+582 LGYLEKNIDVNE
-592 KNLVEIDRTK
+592 LVEIDRSK

-608 NQITSI
+608 NQISKI

-627 GTLDINKL
+627 GTLDINRL

-644 VSKGNMF
+644 VLKGNMF

-690 IVDELWETQLGDD
+690 IVNELWDTQLGDD

-710 TKKIANINFGMLEK
+710 KKKIANINFGMLEK
-724 SNNTAQRSD
+724 SNNTSQRSD
-733 IFNSLREACH
+733 IFNSLKEACY
-743 YQKEHGGR
+743 YQRKHGGR
-751 IYALHEETC
+751 IYALEEDIHERE
-760 IRKMVDLDEETD
+760 D
-772 EEEEEEENKTTFG
+772 EEERRHKG
-785 ETYYILNTTDRQTL
+785 DTYFVLNTTVRQKL
-799 VNGYRY
+799 VNGFRY
-805 IKEMLLQY
+805 IKELLLQY

-820 AYNKL
+820 AYTKL
-825 IAKGIK
+825 EAKGVK
-831 VYGVKSDAFSIH
+831 VYSVKSDAFTIH
-843 QDHLSKVK
+843 QDDLSKVR

-860 YREGILNFEDAIG
+860 YREGILNFESAIG

-887 KYKFKYNKLIQIPLQ
+887 KYKFKYNKLIPIPIQ
-902 ENEALDVVDEWDT
+902 ENEPLDVVDEWDT

-940 YIGQYLNKMGYNVLF
+940 YIGQYLNKMGYKVLF

-988 CFDHSDFNVIFFDE
+988 CFDHSDYNVIFFDE

-1032 KQLQPINDLTNTQP
+1032 KQLPSIQALTNTQP
-1046 HDIYADMCID
+1046 HDEYADRCVD

-1062 IYLKISKRVSDD
+1062 MYLKVCKRIGEKDRITLD
-1074 EQRKKL
+1074 NLYIDFWENKL
-1080 EDAYTDMWIKE
+1080 PIADII
-1091 MPVDKWVEKHA
+1091 EKYF
-1102 RYTSEINPHHMN
+1102 RYTNKINPEHMN

-1128 VRRKLGKK
+1128 VRKKLGKINT
-1136 GLYEVG
+1136 YEIN
-1142 EEIICRLYLKTDDGA
+1142 EEMICRLYLKTDDGA

-1170 KSSGIIIE
+1170 NSRGILIE

-1183 KKYTLTEELL
+1183 KKYTLPEELL

-1210 ASINNSI
+1210 ASINNNI
-1217 IIHEWDR
+1217 TIHEWDK
-1224 SYLVSREWIWTA
+1224 SYLVSREWLWCSL
-1236 YTRARDFNKVAFFK
+1236 TRARDFNKIAFFK
-1250 NEKAE
+1250 NDKANE
-1255 EKMEKQLLINYLKNK
+1255 RMEKQLLINYLKNK
-1270 IEGYKRQDLKS
+1270 IEGYKKQDLKAS
-1281 GRELNE
+1281 RELNE

-1292 VGWCM
+1292 VDWCL

-1305 KCGGDFHIEIK
+1305 KCAVDFYIEPK
-1316 KGTLTS
+1316 NGLLSS
-1322 NFTAQRQDNLFAH
+1322 NFTCQRVDNNFSH
-1335 TKDNAVAF
+1335 TKDNAVAY